1 MGSINEF
8 WVKVQVQLEDTKFKK
23 QMEQLSK
30 KKYKVNVDVSNSGS
44 KKATRD
50 LEQLAYEATH
60 TQTVFGKLKRSVGE
74 TFSGNKLAVTAYLA
88 ILKAIKGAA
97 SDAKTAIVDMDKAV
111 TDLSVAQ
118 GQGRDTAANYLKQL
132 NLQAQSI
139 GATTKEVAQSADSWL
154 RQGKSVK
161 ETGDLVYDSMI
172 LSKLGQIESAKA
184 SEYLTSALNGYKKSA
199 SEAIDI
205 VDKLTA
211 VDMESASDAGGL
223 AESMSRTASAASM
236 AGVSMDKLIGMIST
250 VKEVTQASDESVG
263 NMFKSVFS
271 RMNQIKAGKFVDEET
286 GESLNDTEKVLNKI
300 GISIR
305 DTNGQFLS
313 SEKILDEVGSKW
325 KSFDGVTQRAVAT
338 AMAGTYQYNK
348 LISLFDN
355 YSKALQYT
363 EVSAN
368 SAGTAIDKFNN
379 SYKESLEAKT
389 NTLQAAFES
398 MILNSDMDKVY
409 SNIIKATTALIKF
422 IDKTGV
428 LKGALAGL
436 TVTGGIKTF
445 VTIKTGIQE
454 AYIELNKFKNALDLV
469 SKSKLSTI
477 EYDRLLLLTNGLSN
491 SQLKMIVSSQ
501 ALTQAQRKQLLVASG
516 LSSQEAELQ
525 LKTWGLSTANNG
537 LTASTKSVS
546 NAFSGLWTIIKAH
559 PLVVLGTAVTAGV
572 MIWQKY
578 KQSVID
584 IKEAGETAR
593 SEFKSIQDEMNS
605 TASKVNEVKDR
616 YAELAQGVGD
626 LGKATQNQGSLSN
639 DDYEEFLNIS
649 NDLADLFPTLT
660 NGYTDNGDAILDLN
674 GDVQTITSSLNGL
687 VEAQKAV
694 AAQDMAKQM
703 PDIFKS
709 YRQDMND
716 DVKKYNE
723 ALEQQKKAQE
733 AIAKLDDSNTGES
746 YITYFDD
753 LSEMM
758 QKHQMDYDSWISQ
771 TGHNTTNV
779 KLTSEEKE
787 KFTQIYQDYYEQY
800 QKTISDL
807 ETKIDN
813 ENKSFGQYV
822 TQSLYSNATYQD
834 FAKNNSV
841 KQGIVDTIVSNL
853 GYDDE
858 TADYGTDWDKM
869 FKDKIQDDI
878 INSIAS
884 IDDTRV
890 VDAMNKVLNED
901 LSKADFDRYAQIIQ
915 DYDTDH
921 TEVDFSS
928 WFKPDDA
935 EITKT
940 AQEQK
945 DRILS
950 VFGDTREGDRRVL
963 NNFIDS
969 LTPDNLDILDKLSI
983 DKQST
988 DQTAKEY
995 VEYLKQKIE
1004 DYINSDELDASFK
1017 ADPIDPLKDIK
1028 DSFSGFEDI
1037 YNEIVSGSSVAADA
1051 IEGLNEK
1058 FGELD
1063 GGTALEDF
1071 KDTLTSMPGDISAG
1085 KEALNKLAT
1094 AYIDNSDLIR
1104 NLTEDNA
1111 DYVKSEL
1118 EKIGV
1123 VNADEVVNSRLASS
1137 TDWLTQAQENQ
1148 SAILSNLSTNI
1159 NAATDAKRYSQL
1171 ASIDLQN
1178 ATLGDIAALINEA
1191 NASGRDSTALQNY
1204 AIQKIAANK
1213 SSIWTSGSI
1222 QNLAKLADSLEGT
1235 TRYMGLY
1242 QRMKNATSSQEAIE
1256 IEKELNHQVKVALEA
1271 KMSYDY
1277 APAQYIPKQTAKTD
1291 KTSGS
1296 STKKK
1301 TPLEKLQDWLSTL
1314 FDWIEIKL
1322 ERQTDKIS
1330 KYISKAE
1337 SQLDDKKYSSSAKN
1351 YNNAID
1357 ATNVQV
1363 GYEET
1368 ARDKYYAQANKIL
1381 DKAVASKVISQKT
1394 SDVIATRVK
1403 NGSMNISEY
1412 SDEIQD
1418 VISAY
1423 QEWYNKGKD
1432 ASDALEELHK
1442 NIRTY
1447 IQDLKDVRDKQRDAK
1462 IDSITGY
1469 NDIAT
1474 GTVANSTNAKN
1485 SQLNASNSALKKQ
1498 NSTYGTYVK
1507 NVTSDT
1513 NGVAK
1518 SGSKSISSAL
1528 KKVKNTKYKKALQNA
1543 QKAIKNKK
1551 AVSSSDLSVISKYST
1566 YVYNRLYA
1574 YNVALENAETARM
1587 EYATAYS
1594 SNYAD
1599 TMKNIAEKYS
1609 NKDDATNDAMD
1620 LNSSK
1625 SDNAITAKSKNN
1637 YIDKQMAG
1645 YDRIA
1650 SDNQAEINEYA
1661 KTVKSAKKTIKKSVT
1676 AKAYSGLKASTK
1688 KAVSKVVSNA
1698 QKQAK
1703 SGKVISASTISK
1715 LTEYYKKGYIKGSFY
1730 LACIRYNNAVES
1742 LDQANKQKEIDKQTA
1757 IAQKAELAQQKFS
1770 NISTEMDNKRHKYE
1784 QTATELNNKMSILE
1798 ERGNGTSS
1806 VWYQRLKATE
1816 QSTNNKLV
1824 NKRNALIQSL
1834 NEAISAGNIEEG
1846 SEKWA
1851 EMQSQID
1858 DVTNSIDA
1866 STKALAEYDNQIM
1879 QVHWDR
1885 IDEYANKLDN
1895 LVSETN
1901 FVINELSRRDL
1912 TSDKTGGL
1920 TDEGNAVAGLHVSS
1934 YQTYSEQARTYR
1946 DEIEAINKQ
1955 LASDPYNQ
1963 KLIVHKEELVKSYQ
1977 DAIAGAQDEKYA
1989 VIDLIENGYASLKNH
2004 ISDLIDQY
2012 NDLISSE
2019 KNAYDYANNIS
2030 DKTQQIANLRKQLAA
2045 YSGDVSEEARAK
2057 VQELNVSLKD
2067 AEKDLKDTQFDQY
2080 ISATQDMLSDFQD
2093 DLDESIQDIIDSLDD
2108 QFTKLINSV
2117 NQYWSDSNNTV
2128 NRLLAQIGYS
2138 ATQTWNQMSS
2148 DGEVSS
2154 NTSTA
2159 INGIYQFLQTAWEKY
2174 DQDAKNTNVTTGI
2187 TNVTADTVNVSQK
2200 DSNDGKTDNKSNTA
2214 NGNGGTSINDAG
2226 LINNDLSNKAEQER
2240 LAKEQ
2245 AARDY
2250 AAKEAILKAQQKANE
2265 KAARQEDAR
2274 KKAEADAK
2282 KKAQSQTG
2290 STGGFQTVGAMNL
2303 PATSSSSK
2311 GKKLSKAQ
2319 SQKIQSFINENL
2331 MNPPKGKKI
2340 SDYDAFNQNIWKKY
2354 GTKSK
2359 GKILPREA
2367 LQQLAALTGYA
2378 FSNKSTSPFWQ
2389 TLHKSGIKGFRR
2401 GSEGIPYDMIANL
2414 GEDGTELQYDV
2425 SKGVLKSVGQNDMIF
2440 TAEQAKTLMDFA
2452 KNPMMFSNMYTGNA
2466 FRMPNMPVTNRTDND
2481 INITIGDVNLEG
2493 VQNPQ
2498 QLASSMKDIIK
2509 NNTGGV
2515 RNMIKDTTVGSLSS
2529 NHNSLGIR
2537 KY

>member
-1 MGSINEF
+1 MNGFSFGKKSIQLNDDTIGFLNNENLNNPKASLDDLIKKYPKATEGSITF
-8 WVKVQVQLEDTKFKK
+8 AKSVRDG
-23 QMEQLSK
+23 
-30 KKYKVNVDVSNSGS
+30 NVSLKEGQ
-44 KKATRD
+44 TY
-50 LEQLAYEATH
+50 LQAY
-60 TQTVFGKLKRSVGE
+60 Q
-74 TFSGNKLAVTAYLA
+74 
-88 ILKAIKGAA
+88 
-97 SDAKTAIVDMDKAV
+97 
-111 TDLSVAQ
+111 
-118 GQGRDTAANYLKQL
+118 KQL
-132 NLQAQSI
+132 NQTGFSLKNIGSSIKNLGGKFIAGTINAIGGMVI
-139 GATTKEVAQSADSWL
+139 GA
-154 RQGKSVK
+154 
-161 ETGDLVYDSMI
+161 
-172 LSKLGQIESAKA
+172 
-184 SEYLTSALNGYKKSA
+184 
-199 SEAIDI
+199 
-205 VDKLTA
+205 
-211 VDMESASDAGGL
+211 
-223 AESMSRTASAASM
+223 AASL
-236 AGVSMDKLIGMIST
+236 V
-250 VKEVTQASDESVG
+250 VE
-263 NMFKSVFS
+263 
-271 RMNQIKAGKFVDEET
+271 
-286 GESLNDTEKVLNKI
+286 
-300 GISIR
+300 GIS
-305 DTNGQFLS
+305 Q
-313 SEKILDEVGSKW
+313 
-325 KSFDGVTQRAVAT
+325 
-338 AMAGTYQYNK
+338 
-348 LISLFDN
+348 LFKEF
-355 YSKALQYT
+355 SGKA
-363 EVSAN
+363 E
-368 SAGTAIDKFNN
+368 
-379 SYKESLEAKT
+379 EEAK
-389 NTLQAAFES
+389 QKIS
-398 MILNSDMDKVY
+398 
-409 SNIIKATTALIKF
+409 
-422 IDKTGV
+422 
-428 LKGALAGL
+428 
-436 TVTGGIKTF
+436 
-445 VTIKTGIQE
+445 
-454 AYIELNKFKNALDLV
+454 EL
-469 SKSKLSTI
+469 
-477 EYDRLLLLTNGLSN
+477 
-491 SQLKMIVSSQ
+491 
-501 ALTQAQRKQLLVASG
+501 
-516 LSSQEAELQ
+516 
-525 LKTWGLSTANNG
+525 
-537 LTASTKSVS
+537 
-546 NAFSGLWTIIKAH
+546 
-559 PLVVLGTAVTAGV
+559 
-572 MIWQKY
+572 
-578 KQSVID
+578 
-584 IKEAGETAR
+584 GETAR

-649 NDLADLFPTLT
+649 TELSELFPSLT
-660 NGYTDNGDAILDLN
+660 NHYTDNGKAILNLN
-674 GDVQTITSSLNGL
+674 GDVQTITASLDAL
-687 VEAQKAV
+687 VEKQKAV

-822 TQSLYSNATYQD
+822 TQSLYSDATYQD

-858 TADYGTDWDKM
+858 TADYGSDWDKM

-884 IDDTRV
+884 IDNTRV

-928 WFKPDDA
+928 WFKPDNA

-1094 AYIDNSDLIR
+1094 AYIDNSDLIK

-1123 VNADEVVNSRLASS
+1123 VNADEVVNSRLAGS

-1178 ATLGDIAALINEA
+1178 ATLGDIASLINEA
-1191 NASGRDSTALQNY
+1191 NASGQDATALQNY
-1204 AIQKIAANK
+1204 AIQKVAANK

-1256 IEKELNHQVKVALEA
+1256 IEKELNHQVKIALDA

-1277 APAQYIPKQTAKTD
+1277 APAQYIPKQTTKTG
-1291 KTSGS
+1291 KTSDS

-1351 YNNAID
+1351 YSNAID

-1368 ARDKYYAQANKIL
+1368 ARDKYYAQASQIL
-1381 DKAVASKVISQKT
+1381 DKAVAGEVISQKT
-1394 SDVIATRVK
+1394 ADIIATRVAD
-1403 NGSMNISEY
+1403 GSMNISEY
-1412 SDEIQD
+1412 SDDIRE

-1474 GTVANSTNAKN
+1474 STVANSARAKN
-1485 SQLNASNSALKKQ
+1485 SQLNTSNSSLGKQ
-1498 NSTYGTYVK
+1498 NATYRDYVQ
-1507 NVTSDT
+1507 NVTRDT
-1513 NGVAK
+1513 NGVAA
-1518 SGSKSISSAL
+1518 SANGSVTNAIKGTKDAKYRTAL
-1528 KKVKNTKYKKALQNA
+1528 LNA
-1543 QKAIKNKK
+1543 QKAIKNKT
-1551 AVSSSDLSVISKYST
+1551 AVSDADLSTISAHST

-1574 YNVALENAETARM
+1574 YNVALDNAETARM

-1594 SNYAD
+1594 SNYTDAI
-1599 TMKNIAEKYS
+1599 KNITEKYS

-1625 SDNAITAKSKNN
+1625 SDNAVTAKIKNKYLN
-1637 YIDKQMAG
+1637 KQASG
-1645 YDRIA
+1645 YDTIA
-1650 SDNQAEINEYA
+1650 KNNQAEIDQYA
-1661 KTVKSAKKTIKKSVT
+1661 SSVKSARKTMNKSAT
-1676 AKAYSGLKASTK
+1676 ATAYNGLGSKGQ
-1688 KAVSKVVSNA
+1688 KAVSNVVEKARS
-1698 QKQAK
+1698 QAK
-1703 SGKVISASTISK
+1703 SKKPISASLISK
-1715 LTEYYKKGYIKGSFY
+1715 ITEYYKKGYISRSFY
-1730 LACIRYNNAVES
+1730 ESCIRYNNARES
-1742 LDQANKQKEIDKQTA
+1742 LDQARKQAEIDKQTA
-1757 IAQKAELAQQKFS
+1757 ITQKAELAQQKFS

-1784 QTATELNNKMSILE
+1784 QTATELNAKMSLYE
-1798 ERGNGTSS
+1798 ERGNGASAN
-1806 VWYQRLKATE
+1806 WYVRLQKTE
-1816 QSTNNKLV
+1816 QKEYDSLIEKRKKQIKELDDSVANGSIEKGSTEWHDMKS
-1824 NKRNALIQSL
+1824 K
-1834 NEAISAGNIEEG
+1834 
-1846 SEKWA
+1846 
-1851 EMQSQID
+1851 ID
-1858 DVTNSIDA
+1858 DTTNSINDA
-1866 STKALAEYDNQIM
+1866 KKALAEYNNQIL
-1879 QVHWDR
+1879 QVRWDR
-1885 IDEYANKLDN
+1885 VDEYVSKLQN
-1895 LVSETN
+1895 LTTETD
-1901 FVINELSRRDL
+1901 FVINELSRKDL

-1920 TDEGNAVAGLHVSS
+1920 TKEGNAVAGLHVSNYKV
-1934 YQTYSEQARTYR
+1934 YQTEAKKYQS
-1946 DEIEAINKQ
+1946 EIEKINKQ
-1955 LASDPYNQ
+1955 LADDPYNQ
-1963 KLIVHKEELVKSYQ
+1963 KLIAHKEELVKSYQ

-2030 DKTQQIANLRKQLAA
+2030 DKTQQIANIRKQLQA

-2080 ISATQDMLSDFQD
+2080 VSATQDMLSDFQD
-2093 DLDESIQDIIDSLDD
+2093 DLDESIQNIIDTLDD
-2108 QFTKLINSV
+2108 KFKGLIDTINE
-2117 NQYWSDSNNTV
+2117 NWSSDNNVINKT
-2128 NRLLAQIGYS
+2128 LSTIGYS
-2138 ATQTWNQMSS
+2138 ATK
-2148 DGEVSS
+2148 DGLKMYANGDITK
-2154 NTSTA
+2154 NTTDA
-2159 INGIYQFLQTAWEKY
+2159 VNGVRIFLEKAWAKY
-2174 DQDAKNTNVTTGI
+2174 DKTAHDSQTTSEKEKELKQKQEQIDALNQQIKALRKEKVTSKAQKQDVENRIKNLQDQIKELEG
-2187 TNVTADTVNVSQK
+2187 
-2200 DSNDGKTDNKSNTA
+2200 NKS
-2214 NGNGGTSINDAG
+2214 GNSSGGTSASGGGNG
-2226 LINNDLSNKAEQER
+2226 SENK
-2240 LAKEQ
+2240 
-2245 AARDY
+2245 
-2250 AAKEAILKAQQKANE
+2250 
-2265 KAARQEDAR
+2265 
-2274 KKAEADAK
+2274 
-2282 KKAQSQTG
+2282 
-2290 STGGFQTVGAMNL
+2290 STSKT
-2303 PATSSSSK
+2303 TSSGTDA
-2311 GKKLSKAQ
+2311 GKKLSK
-2319 SQKIQSFINENL
+2319 SRVREIQNFINSSL
-2331 MNPPKGKKI
+2331 INPAKGKKI
-2340 SDYDAFNQNIWKKY
+2340 SDYDAFNQAIWKSY
-2354 GTKSK
+2354 GGKT
-2359 GKILPREA
+2359 GKILSKEA
-2367 LQQLAALTGYA
+2367 LQHLANLTGYA
-2378 FSNKSTSPFWQ
+2378 FSNKATSPFWQ

-2498 QLASSMKDIIK
+2498 QFASSMKDAIK

>member
-1 MGSINEF
+1 MGSMNEF
-8 WVKVQVQLEDTKFKK
+8 WVKIQAQLEDSKFKK

-30 KKYKVNVDVSNSGS
+30 KKYKVDVDVSNSGS

-50 LEQLAYEATH
+50 LGQLAYEATH
-60 TQTVFGKLKRSVGE
+60 TQTVFGKLKNTIGQ
-74 TFSGNKLAVTAYLA
+74 TFSTKNLAVTAYLA
-88 ILKAIKGAA
+88 TLKSIQNAA
-97 SDAKTAIVDMDKAV
+97 SNAKKTIEDMDKAI

-118 GQGRDTAANYLKQL
+118 GEGRPVAANYLKQL

-300 GISIR
+300 GISMR

-389 NTLQAAFES
+389 NSLQAAFES
-398 MILNSDMDKVY
+398 MILDSDMDNVY

-428 LKGALAGL
+428 LKGALTGL

-616 YAELAQGVGD
+616 YAELAQGVGN

-723 ALEQQKKAQE
+723 ALDQQKKAQE

-753 LSEMM
+753 LPEMM

-822 TQSLYSNATYQD
+822 TQSLYSDATYQD

-858 TADYGTDWDKM
+858 TAGYGSDWDKM
-869 FKDKIQDDI
+869 LKDKIQDGI

-901 LSKADFDRYAQIIQ
+901 LSKADFDRYAKIIQ

-935 EITKT
+935 EITKV

-950 VFGDTREGDRRVL
+950 VFGDAREGDRRVL

-969 LTPDNLDILDKLSI
+969 LTPDDLDILDKLSI

-995 VEYLKQKIE
+995 VEYLKQQIE
-1004 DYINSDELDASFK
+1004 DYINSNELEASFK
-1017 ADPIDPLKDIK
+1017 ADPIDSLKDIK

-1094 AYIDNSDLIR
+1094 SYIDNSDLIR

-1191 NASGRDSTALQNY
+1191 NASGQGSTALQNY
-1204 AIQKIAANK
+1204 AIQKVAANQT
-1213 SSIWTSGSI
+1213 SIWTSGSI

-1235 TRYMGLY
+1235 TRYMVLY
-1242 QRMKNATSSQEAIE
+1242 NRAKNATSSQEAIE
-1256 IEKELNHQVKVALEA
+1256 IEKELNHQVKVAIST
-1271 KMSYDY
+1271 KMASDAQVQYK
-1277 APAQYIPKQTAKTD
+1277 APSTAKSSN
-1291 KTSGS
+1291 SGGSSS

-1301 TPLEKLQDWLSTL
+1301 NPLEKLQDWLSTL

-1337 SQLDDKKYSSSAKN
+1337 SQLDDKKYSSSANN
-1351 YNNAID
+1351 YSNAID

-1368 ARDKYYAQANKIL
+1368 ARDKYYAQASKIL
-1381 DKAVASKVISQKT
+1381 DKAVTGEVISQKT
-1394 SDVIATRVK
+1394 ADIIATRVAD
-1403 NGSMNISEY
+1403 GSMDISEY
-1412 SDEIQD
+1412 SDEIKD

-1462 IDSITGY
+1462 LDSITGY

-1474 GTVANSTNAKN
+1474 STVANSARAKN
-1485 SQLNASNSALKKQ
+1485 SQLNASNSSLGKQ
-1498 NSTYGTYVK
+1498 NATYRDYVQ
-1507 NVTSDT
+1507 NVTRDT
-1513 NGVAK
+1513 NKVAA
-1518 SGSKSISSAL
+1518 SANGSVANAIKGTKDAKYRTAL
-1528 KKVKNTKYKKALQNA
+1528 LNA
-1543 QKAIKNKK
+1543 QKAIKNKT
-1551 AVSSSDLSVISKYST
+1551 AISDTDLSTISVHST

-1574 YNVALENAETARM
+1574 YNVALDNAETARM

-1599 TMKNIAEKYS
+1599 AMKNIAEKYS

-1625 SDNAITAKSKNN
+1625 SDNAVTAKTKNKYLN
-1637 YIDKQMAG
+1637 KQASG
-1645 YDRIA
+1645 YDTIA
-1650 SDNQAEINEYA
+1650 KNNQAEIDQYA
-1661 KTVKSAKKTIKKSVT
+1661 SSVKSARKTMNKSAT
-1676 AKAYSGLKASTK
+1676 ATAYNGLGNKGQ
-1688 KAVSKVVSNA
+1688 KAVSNVVEKARS
-1698 QKQAK
+1698 QAK
-1703 SGKVISASTISK
+1703 SKKPISASLISK
-1715 LTEYYKKGYIKGSFY
+1715 ITEYYKKGYISRSFY
-1730 LACIRYNNAVES
+1730 ESCIRYNNARES
-1742 LDQANKQKEIDKQTA
+1742 LDQARKQAEIDKQTA

-1784 QTATELNNKMSILE
+1784 QTATELNAKMSLYE
-1798 ERGNGTSS
+1798 ERGNGASAN
-1806 VWYQRLKATE
+1806 WYARLQKTE
-1816 QSTNNKLV
+1816 QKEYDSLV
-1824 NKRNALIQSL
+1824 EKRKKQIKEL
-1834 NEAISAGNIEEG
+1834 NDSVANGSIKEG
-1846 SEKWA
+1846 STEWA
-1851 EMQSQID
+1851 EMKSQID
-1858 DVTNSIDA
+1858 DTTNSINDA
-1866 STKALAEYDNQIM
+1866 KKALAEYNNQIL
-1879 QVHWDR
+1879 QVRWDR
-1885 IDEYANKLDN
+1885 VDEYISKLQN
-1895 LVSETN
+1895 LTTETD
-1901 FVINELSRRDL
+1901 FVINELSRKDL
-1912 TSDKTGGL
+1912 ASDKTGGL
-1920 TDEGNAVAGLHVSS
+1920 TKEGNAVAGLHVSNYKV
-1934 YQTYSEQARTYR
+1934 YQTEAKKYQS
-1946 DEIEAINKQ
+1946 EIEKINKQ
-1955 LASDPYNQ
+1955 LADDPYNQ
-1963 KLIVHKEELVKSYQ
+1963 KLIAHKEELVKSYQ

-1989 VIDLIENGYASLKNH
+1989 VIDLIENGYTSLKNH

-2030 DKTQQIANLRKQLAA
+2030 DKTQQIANIRKQLQA
-2045 YSGDVSEEARAK
+2045 YSGDLSEEARAK

-2093 DLDESIQDIIDSLDD
+2093 DLDESIQNIIDKLDD
-2108 QFTKLINSV
+2108 KFKGLIDTINE
-2117 NQYWSDSNNTV
+2117 NWSSDNNVINKT
-2128 NRLLAQIGYS
+2128 LSTIGYS
-2138 ATQTWNQMSS
+2138 ATK
-2148 DGEVSS
+2148 DGLKMYADGDITK
-2154 NTSTA
+2154 NTTDA
-2159 INGIYQFLQTAWEKY
+2159 VNGVKSFLEKAWAKY
-2174 DQDAKNTNVTTGI
+2174 DKTAHDSQTTSEKEKELKQKQEQIDALNQQIKTLKKEKTTSKAQKQDAENRIKNLQDQI
-2187 TNVTADTVNVSQK
+2187 K
-2200 DSNDGKTDNKSNTA
+2200 ELKENKS
-2214 NGNGGTSINDAG
+2214 GDSSIG
-2226 LINNDLSNKAEQER
+2226 
-2240 LAKEQ
+2240 
-2245 AARDY
+2245 
-2250 AAKEAILKAQQKANE
+2250 
-2265 KAARQEDAR
+2265 
-2274 KKAEADAK
+2274 
-2282 KKAQSQTG
+2282 
-2290 STGGFQTVGAMNL
+2290 
-2303 PATSSSSK
+2303 TSSSGGGNGSGNKSTSK
-2311 GKKLSKAQ
+2311 TTSSGTDAGKKLSK
-2319 SQKIQSFINENL
+2319 SKTLKIQNFINSNL
-2331 MNPPKGKKI
+2331 INPAKGKKI
-2340 SDYDAFNQNIWKKY
+2340 SDYDAFNQAIWKSY
-2354 GTKSK
+2354 GDKT
-2359 GKILPREA
+2359 GKILSKEA
-2367 LQQLAALTGYA
+2367 LQHLANLTGYA
-2378 FSNKSTSPFWQ
+2378 FSNKSTSAFWQ

-2425 SKGVLKSVGQNDMIF
+2425 SNGVLKSVGQNDMIF

-2466 FRMPNMPVTNRTDND
+2466 FRMPNMPVTNRTDNNVSVTFNGGIHMD
-2481 INITIGDVNLEG
+2481 GVNDQQTFAKKLVDVY
-2493 VQNPQ
+2493 
-2498 QLASSMKDIIK
+2498 K
-2509 NNTGGV
+2509 NNTCNT
-2515 RNMIKDTTVGSLSS
+2515 RNMIKEDAIGSLS
-2529 NHNSLGIR
+2529 NRYNSLNVR
-2537 KY
+2537 KW

>member
-1 MGSINEF
+1 MLAQYDEKDGFSFGGQIKISDDVE
-8 WVKVQVQLEDTKFKK
+8 KALDQLEPGMLKTTTNVEGLAMALGTSDQKFINFCTNLKNGNITLK
-23 QMEQLSK
+23 EGQTYLQTYQENVTSLSARLK
-30 KKYKVNVDVSNSGS
+30 SL
-44 KKATRD
+44 AT
-50 LEQLAYEATH
+50 
-60 TQTVFGKLKRSVGE
+60 
-74 TFSGNKLAVTAYLA
+74 
-88 ILKAIKGAA
+88 
-97 SDAKTAIVDMDKAV
+97 
-111 TDLSVAQ
+111 
-118 GQGRDTAANYLKQL
+118 
-132 NLQAQSI
+132 
-139 GATTKEVAQSADSWL
+139 
-154 RQGKSVK
+154 
-161 ETGDLVYDSMI
+161 
-172 LSKLGQIESAKA
+172 SAKA
-184 SEYLTSALNGYKKSA
+184 FFKNLGGNL
-199 SEAIDI
+199 
-205 VDKLTA
+205 L
-211 VDMESASDAGGL
+211 AGTINVLGGML
-223 AESMSRTASAASM
+223 ISSVVSLIGI
-236 AGVSMDKLIGMIST
+236 GVSKLYKQIS
-250 VKEVTQASDESVG
+250 G
-263 NMFKSVFS
+263 
-271 RMNQIKAGKFVDEET
+271 KAAE
-286 GESLNDTEKVLNKI
+286 
-300 GISIR
+300 
-305 DTNGQFLS
+305 
-313 SEKILDEVGSKW
+313 
-325 KSFDGVTQRAVAT
+325 
-338 AMAGTYQYNK
+338 
-348 LISLFDN
+348 
-355 YSKALQYT
+355 
-363 EVSAN
+363 
-368 SAGTAIDKFNN
+368 
-379 SYKESLEAKT
+379 EAK
-389 NTLQAAFES
+389 QE
-398 MILNSDMDKVY
+398 
-409 SNIIKATTALIKF
+409 
-422 IDKTGV
+422 
-428 LKGALAGL
+428 
-436 TVTGGIKTF
+436 
-445 VTIKTGIQE
+445 IQ
-454 AYIELNKFKNALDLV
+454 
-469 SKSKLSTI
+469 
-477 EYDRLLLLTNGLSN
+477 
-491 SQLKMIVSSQ
+491 QL
-501 ALTQAQRKQLLVASG
+501 
-516 LSSQEAELQ
+516 
-525 LKTWGLSTANNG
+525 
-537 LTASTKSVS
+537 
-546 NAFSGLWTIIKAH
+546 
-559 PLVVLGTAVTAGV
+559 
-572 MIWQKY
+572 
-578 KQSVID
+578 
-584 IKEAGETAR
+584 GETAR
-593 SEFKSIQDEMNS
+593 SEFKSIQDEMNA

-626 LGKATQNQGSLSN
+626 LGKATQNHGSLSN

-822 TQSLYSNATYQD
+822 TQSLYSDATYQD

-858 TADYGTDWDKM
+858 TANYGSDWDKM

-1191 NASGRDSTALQNY
+1191 NASGQDATALQNY
-1204 AIQKIAANK
+1204 AIQKVAANQ

-1235 TRYMGLY
+1235 TRYMLLY
-1242 QRMKNATSSQEAIE
+1242 NKAKNATGSQERLE
-1256 IEKELNHQVKVALEA
+1256 IEKELNRQVKVAIST
-1271 KMSYDY
+1271 KMASDAQVQYK
-1277 APAQYIPKQTAKTD
+1277 APSTAKSSNSSG
-1291 KTSGS
+1291 SGS

-1330 KYISKAE
+1330 KYISQAE
-1337 SQLDDKKYSSSAKN
+1337 SKLDDKKYSSSAKN
-1351 YNNAID
+1351 YSNAID

-1368 ARDKYYAQANKIL
+1368 ARDKYYAQASQIL
-1381 DKAVASKVISQKT
+1381 DKAVAGKVISQKT
-1394 SDVIATRVK
+1394 ANIIATRVAD
-1403 NGSMNISEY
+1403 GSMNISEY
-1412 SDEIQD
+1412 SDEIQE

-1469 NDIAT
+1469 NDIAI
-1474 GTVANSTNAKN
+1474 GTVANSTRAKN
-1485 SQLNASNSALKKQ
+1485 SQLNASNSSLSKQ
-1498 NSTYGTYVK
+1498 NSVYRDYVQ
-1507 NVTSDT
+1507 NVTRDT
-1513 NGVAK
+1513 NGVAA
-1518 SGSKSISSAL
+1518 SANGSVTNAIKGT
-1528 KKVKNTKYKKALQNA
+1528 KDTKYRTALLNA
-1543 QKAIKNKK
+1543 QKAIKNKT
-1551 AVSSSDLSVISKYST
+1551 AVSDADLSTISAHST

-1574 YNVALENAETARM
+1574 YNVALDNAETARM

-1594 SNYAD
+1594 SNYTDAI
-1599 TMKNIAEKYS
+1599 KNIAEKYS

-1625 SDNAITAKSKNN
+1625 SDNAVTAKTKNKYLN
-1637 YIDKQMAG
+1637 KQASG
-1645 YDRIA
+1645 YDTIA
-1650 SDNQAEINEYA
+1650 KNNQAEIDQYA
-1661 KTVKSAKKTIKKSVT
+1661 SSVKSARKTMNKSAT
-1676 AKAYSGLKASTK
+1676 ATAYKGLGSKGQ
-1688 KAVSKVVSNA
+1688 KAVSNVIEKARS
-1698 QKQAK
+1698 QAK
-1703 SGKVISASTISK
+1703 SKKPISASLISK
-1715 LTEYYKKGYIKGSFY
+1715 ITEYYKKGYISRSFY
-1730 LACIRYNNAVES
+1730 ESCIRYNNARES
-1742 LDQANKQKEIDKQTA
+1742 LDQTRKQAEIDKQTA

-1784 QTATELNNKMSILE
+1784 QTATELNAKMSLYE
-1798 ERGNGTSS
+1798 ERGNGASAN
-1806 VWYQRLKATE
+1806 WYVRLQKTE
-1816 QSTNNKLV
+1816 QKEYDSLIEKRKKQIKELDDSVANGSIKKGSTEWHDMK
-1824 NKRNALIQSL
+1824 
-1834 NEAISAGNIEEG
+1834 
-1846 SEKWA
+1846 
-1851 EMQSQID
+1851 SQID
-1858 DVTNSIDA
+1858 DTTNSINDA
-1866 STKALAEYDNQIM
+1866 KKALAEYNNQIL

-1885 IDEYANKLDN
+1885 VDEYISKLQN
-1895 LVSETN
+1895 LTTETD
-1901 FVINELSRRDL
+1901 FVINELSRKDL

-1920 TDEGNAVAGLHVSS
+1920 TKEGNAVARLHVSNYKV
-1934 YQTYSEQARTYR
+1934 YQTEAKKYQSE
-1946 DEIEAINKQ
+1946 IKKINKQ
-1955 LASDPYNQ
+1955 LADDPYNQ
-1963 KLIVHKEELVKSYQ
+1963 KLIAHKEELVKSYQ

-2030 DKTQQIANLRKQLAA
+2030 DKTQQIANIRKQLQA
-2045 YSGDVSEEARAK
+2045 YSGDLSEEARAK

-2067 AEKDLKDTQFDQY
+2067 AEKNLKDTQFDQY
-2080 ISATQDMLSDFQD
+2080 VSATQDMLSDFQD
-2093 DLDESIQDIIDSLDD
+2093 DLDESIQNIIDTLDD
-2108 QFTKLINSV
+2108 KFKGLIDTINE
-2117 NQYWSDSNNTV
+2117 NWSSDNNVINKT
-2128 NRLLAQIGYS
+2128 LSTIGYS
-2138 ATQTWNQMSS
+2138 ATKDGLKMYANGDITKNTTDAVNGVRIFLEKAWAKYDKTAHDSQTTSEKEKELKQKQEQIDALNQQIKTLKEEKVTSKAQKQDVENRIKNLQDQIKELKGNKSGNSSVGTSSS
-2148 DGEVSS
+2148 DGGNGSKNKSTSKTTSS
-2154 NTSTA
+2154 
-2159 INGIYQFLQTAWEKY
+2159 
-2174 DQDAKNTNVTTGI
+2174 
-2187 TNVTADTVNVSQK
+2187 
-2200 DSNDGKTDNKSNTA
+2200 KTDA
-2214 NGNGGTSINDAG
+2214 
-2226 LINNDLSNKAEQER
+2226 
-2240 LAKEQ
+2240 
-2245 AARDY
+2245 
-2250 AAKEAILKAQQKANE
+2250 
-2265 KAARQEDAR
+2265 
-2274 KKAEADAK
+2274 
-2282 KKAQSQTG
+2282 
-2290 STGGFQTVGAMNL
+2290 
-2303 PATSSSSK
+2303 
-2311 GKKLSKAQ
+2311 GKKLSEYRIRE
-2319 SQKIQSFINENL
+2319 IQNFINSNL
-2331 MNPPKGKKI
+2331 INPAKGKKI
-2340 SDYDAFNQNIWKKY
+2340 SDYDAFNQAIWKSY
-2354 GTKSK
+2354 GGKT
-2359 GKILPREA
+2359 GKILSREA
-2367 LQQLAALTGYA
+2367 LQHLANLTGYA
-2378 FSNKSTSPFWQ
+2378 FSNKSTSAFWQ

-2401 GSEGIPYDMIANL
+2401 GSESIPYDMIANL

-2498 QLASSMKDIIK
+2498 QFASSMKDAIK

>member
-1 MGSINEF
+1 MNGFSFGKKSIQLNDDTIGFLNNENLNNPKASLDDLIKKYPKATEGSITF
-8 WVKVQVQLEDTKFKK
+8 AKSVRDG
-23 QMEQLSK
+23 
-30 KKYKVNVDVSNSGS
+30 NVSLKEGQ
-44 KKATRD
+44 TY
-50 LEQLAYEATH
+50 LQAY
-60 TQTVFGKLKRSVGE
+60 Q
-74 TFSGNKLAVTAYLA
+74 
-88 ILKAIKGAA
+88 
-97 SDAKTAIVDMDKAV
+97 
-111 TDLSVAQ
+111 
-118 GQGRDTAANYLKQL
+118 KQL
-132 NLQAQSI
+132 NQTGFNLKNIGSSIKNLGGKFIAGTINAIGGMVI
-139 GATTKEVAQSADSWL
+139 GA
-154 RQGKSVK
+154 
-161 ETGDLVYDSMI
+161 
-172 LSKLGQIESAKA
+172 
-184 SEYLTSALNGYKKSA
+184 
-199 SEAIDI
+199 
-205 VDKLTA
+205 
-211 VDMESASDAGGL
+211 
-223 AESMSRTASAASM
+223 AASL
-236 AGVSMDKLIGMIST
+236 V
-250 VKEVTQASDESVG
+250 VE
-263 NMFKSVFS
+263 
-271 RMNQIKAGKFVDEET
+271 
-286 GESLNDTEKVLNKI
+286 
-300 GISIR
+300 GISQLFKEFS
-305 DTNGQFLS
+305 GKA
-313 SEKILDEVGSKW
+313 EK
-325 KSFDGVTQRAVAT
+325 
-338 AMAGTYQYNK
+338 
-348 LISLFDN
+348 
-355 YSKALQYT
+355 
-363 EVSAN
+363 
-368 SAGTAIDKFNN
+368 
-379 SYKESLEAKT
+379 EAK
-389 NTLQAAFES
+389 QKIS
-398 MILNSDMDKVY
+398 
-409 SNIIKATTALIKF
+409 
-422 IDKTGV
+422 
-428 LKGALAGL
+428 
-436 TVTGGIKTF
+436 
-445 VTIKTGIQE
+445 
-454 AYIELNKFKNALDLV
+454 EL
-469 SKSKLSTI
+469 
-477 EYDRLLLLTNGLSN
+477 
-491 SQLKMIVSSQ
+491 
-501 ALTQAQRKQLLVASG
+501 
-516 LSSQEAELQ
+516 
-525 LKTWGLSTANNG
+525 
-537 LTASTKSVS
+537 
-546 NAFSGLWTIIKAH
+546 
-559 PLVVLGTAVTAGV
+559 
-572 MIWQKY
+572 
-578 KQSVID
+578 
-584 IKEAGETAR
+584 GETAR
-593 SEFKSIQDEMNS
+593 SEFKSIQDEMNA

-822 TQSLYSNATYQD
+822 TQSLYSDATYQD

-935 EITKT
+935 EITKV

-1004 DYINSDELDASFK
+1004 DYINSDELEASFK

-1118 EKIGV
+1118 SKIGV

-1148 SAILSNLSTNI
+1148 KQVLDNFSGSMNSATE
-1159 NAATDAKRYSQL
+1159 AKRYSYL
-1171 ASIDLQN
+1171 ASIDLKD
-1178 ATLGDIAALINEA
+1178 ATADDIAALINEA
-1191 NASGRDSTALQNY
+1191 TASGQDSTALQNY

-1256 IEKELNHQVKVALEA
+1256 IEKELNHQVKIALDA

-1277 APAQYIPKQTAKTD
+1277 APAQYIPKQTTKTAKTSD
-1291 KTSGS
+1291 S

-1351 YNNAID
+1351 YSNAID

-1368 ARDKYYAQANKIL
+1368 ARDKYYAQASQIL
-1381 DKAVASKVISQKT
+1381 DKAVAGEVISQKT
-1394 SDVIATRVK
+1394 ADIIATRVAD
-1403 NGSMNISEY
+1403 GSMNISEY
-1412 SDEIQD
+1412 SDEIRE

-1462 IDSITGY
+1462 LDSITGY
-1469 NDIAT
+1469 NDIAI
-1474 GTVANSTNAKN
+1474 GTVANSTRAKN
-1485 SQLNASNSALKKQ
+1485 SQLNASNSSLGKQ
-1498 NSTYGTYVK
+1498 NSVYRDYVQ
-1507 NVTSDT
+1507 NVTRDT
-1513 NGVAK
+1513 NRVAA
-1518 SGSKSISSAL
+1518 SANGSVTNAIKGTKDAKYRTAL
-1528 KKVKNTKYKKALQNA
+1528 LNA
-1543 QKAIKNKK
+1543 QKAIKNKT
-1551 AVSSSDLSVISKYST
+1551 AVSDADLSTISAHST

-1574 YNVALENAETARM
+1574 YNVALDNAETARM

-1594 SNYAD
+1594 SNYTDAI
-1599 TMKNIAEKYS
+1599 KNITEKYS
-1609 NKDDATNDAMD
+1609 NKDDAINDAMD
-1620 LNSSK
+1620 FNSSK
-1625 SDNAITAKSKNN
+1625 SDNAVTAKTKNKYLN
-1637 YIDKQMAG
+1637 KQASG
-1645 YDRIA
+1645 YDTIA
-1650 SDNQAEINEYA
+1650 KNNQAEIDQYA
-1661 KTVKSAKKTIKKSVT
+1661 SSVKSARKTMNKSAT
-1676 AKAYSGLKASTK
+1676 ATAYNGLGSKGQ
-1688 KAVSKVVSNA
+1688 KAVSNVVEKARS
-1698 QKQAK
+1698 QAK
-1703 SGKVISASTISK
+1703 SKKPISASLISK
-1715 LTEYYKKGYIKGSFY
+1715 ITEYYKKGYISRPFYGS
-1730 LACIRYNNAVES
+1730 CIRYNNARES
-1742 LDQANKQKEIDKQTA
+1742 LDQARKQAEIDKQTA
-1757 IAQKAELAQQKFS
+1757 ITQKAELAQQKFS

-1784 QTATELNNKMSILE
+1784 QTATELNAKMSLYE
-1798 ERGNGTSS
+1798 ERGNGASAN
-1806 VWYQRLKATE
+1806 WYVRLQKTE
-1816 QSTNNKLV
+1816 QKEYDSLIEKRKKQIKELDDSVANGSIKKGSTEWHDMK
-1824 NKRNALIQSL
+1824 
-1834 NEAISAGNIEEG
+1834 
-1846 SEKWA
+1846 
-1851 EMQSQID
+1851 SQID
-1858 DVTNSIDA
+1858 DTTNSINDA
-1866 STKALAEYDNQIM
+1866 KKALAEYNNQIL

-1885 IDEYANKLDN
+1885 VDEYVSKLQN
-1895 LVSETN
+1895 LTTETD
-1901 FVINELSRRDL
+1901 FVINELSRKNL

-1920 TDEGNAVAGLHVSS
+1920 TKEGNAVAGLHVSNYKV
-1934 YQTYSEQARTYR
+1934 YQTEAKKYQSE
-1946 DEIEAINKQ
+1946 IKKINKQ
-1955 LASDPYNQ
+1955 LADDPYNQ
-1963 KLIVHKEELVKSYQ
+1963 KLIAHKEELVKSYQ

-2045 YSGDVSEEARAK
+2045 YSGDLSEEARAK

-2067 AEKDLKDTQFDQY
+2067 TEKDLKDTQFDQY
-2080 ISATQDMLSDFQD
+2080 VSATQDMLSDFQD
-2093 DLDESIQDIIDSLDD
+2093 DLDESIQNIIDTLDD
-2108 QFTKLINSV
+2108 KFKDLVNAINA
-2117 NQYWSDSNNTV
+2117 NWSSDNNVINKT
-2128 NRLLAQIGYS
+2128 LSTIGYS
-2138 ATQTWNQMSS
+2138 ATK
-2148 DGEVSS
+2148 DGLKMYANGDITK
-2154 NTSTA
+2154 NTTDA
-2159 INGIYQFLQTAWEKY
+2159 VNGVRIFLEKAWAKY
-2174 DQDAKNTNVTTGI
+2174 DKTAHDSQTTSEKEKELKQKQEQIDALNQQIKALRKEKVTSKAQKQDVENRIKNLQDQIKELKG
-2187 TNVTADTVNVSQK
+2187 
-2200 DSNDGKTDNKSNTA
+2200 NKS
-2214 NGNGGTSINDAG
+2214 GDSSIG
-2226 LINNDLSNKAEQER
+2226 
-2240 LAKEQ
+2240 
-2245 AARDY
+2245 
-2250 AAKEAILKAQQKANE
+2250 
-2265 KAARQEDAR
+2265 
-2274 KKAEADAK
+2274 
-2282 KKAQSQTG
+2282 
-2290 STGGFQTVGAMNL
+2290 
-2303 PATSSSSK
+2303 TSSSGGGNGSGNKSASK
-2311 GKKLSKAQ
+2311 TTSSGTDAGKKLSK
-2319 SQKIQSFINENL
+2319 SRIREIQNFINSSL
-2331 MNPPKGKKI
+2331 INPAKGKKI
-2340 SDYDAFNQNIWKKY
+2340 SDYDAFNQAIWKSY
-2354 GTKSK
+2354 GGTT
-2359 GKILPREA
+2359 GKILSKEA
-2367 LQQLAALTGYA
+2367 LQHLANLTGYA
-2378 FSNKSTSPFWQ
+2378 FSNKATSPFWQ

-2401 GSEGIPYDMIANL
+2401 GSESIPYDMIANL
-2414 GEDGTELQYDV
+2414 GEDGTELQYDA

-2498 QLASSMKDIIK
+2498 QFASSMKDAIK

-2515 RNMIKDTTVGSLSS
+2515 RNMIKDTTVGSLSP

>member
-8 WVKVQVQLEDTKFKK
+8 WVKVQAQLEDTKFKK

-88 ILKAIKGAA
+88 TLKAIKGAA

-300 GISIR
+300 GISMR

-363 EVSAN
+363 EVSAK

-398 MILNSDMDKVY
+398 MILDSDMDKVY

-616 YAELAQGVGD
+616 YAELAQGVGNF
-626 LGKATQNQGSLSN
+626 GKATQNQGSLSN

-758 QKHQMDYDSWISQ
+758 QKHQMYYDSWISQ

-822 TQSLYSNATYQD
+822 TQSLYSDATYQD

-1063 GGTALEDF
+1063 GGTALDDF

-1094 AYIDNSDLIR
+1094 AYIDNSDLIK

-1178 ATLGDIAALINEA
+1178 ATLGDIASLINEA
-1191 NASGRDSTALQNY
+1191 NASGEDATALQNY
-1204 AIQKIAANK
+1204 AIQKVAANK

-1256 IEKELNHQVKVALEA
+1256 IEKELNHQVKIALDA

-1277 APAQYIPKQTAKTD
+1277 APAQYIPKQTAKTG
-1291 KTSGS
+1291 KTSGSSS

-1351 YNNAID
+1351 YSNAID
-1357 ATNVQV
+1357 AANVQV
-1363 GYEET
+1363 RYEET
-1368 ARDKYYAQANKIL
+1368 ARDKYYAQADKIL
-1381 DKAVASKVISQKT
+1381 DRAVKEKVVSQKT
-1394 SDVIATRVK
+1394 ADIIATRVAD
-1403 NGSMNISEY
+1403 GSMDISEY
-1412 SDEIQD
+1412 SDEIRD

-1462 IDSITGY
+1462 LDSITGY

-1474 GTVANSTNAKN
+1474 STVANSARAKN
-1485 SQLNASNSALKKQ
+1485 SQLNASNSSLGKQ
-1498 NSTYGTYVK
+1498 NATYRDYVQ
-1507 NVTSDT
+1507 NVTRDT
-1513 NGVAK
+1513 NGVAA
-1518 SGSKSISSAL
+1518 SANGSVTNAIKGTKDAKYRTAL
-1528 KKVKNTKYKKALQNA
+1528 LNA
-1543 QKAIKNKK
+1543 QKAIKNKT
-1551 AVSSSDLSVISKYST
+1551 AVSDADLSTISAHST

-1574 YNVALENAETARM
+1574 YNVALDNAETARM

-1594 SNYAD
+1594 SNYTDAI
-1599 TMKNIAEKYS
+1599 KNITEKYS
-1609 NKDDATNDAMD
+1609 NKDDATNDTMD

-1625 SDNAITAKSKNN
+1625 SDNAVTAKTKNKYLN
-1637 YIDKQMAG
+1637 KQASG
-1645 YDRIA
+1645 YDTIA
-1650 SDNQAEINEYA
+1650 KNNQAEIDQYA
-1661 KTVKSAKKTIKKSVT
+1661 SSVKSARKTMNKSAT
-1676 AKAYSGLKASTK
+1676 ATAYKGLGSKGQ
-1688 KAVSKVVSNA
+1688 KAVSNVVEKARS
-1698 QKQAK
+1698 QAK
-1703 SGKVISASTISK
+1703 SKKPISASLISK
-1715 LTEYYKKGYIKGSFY
+1715 ITEYYKKGYISRSFY
-1730 LACIRYNNAVES
+1730 ESCIRYNNARES
-1742 LDQANKQKEIDKQTA
+1742 LDQARKQAEIDRQTA
-1757 IAQKAELAQQKFS
+1757 ITQKAELAQQKFS

-1784 QTATELNNKMSILE
+1784 QTATELNAKMSLYE
-1798 ERGNGTSS
+1798 ERGNGASAN
-1806 VWYQRLKATE
+1806 WYVRLQKTE
-1816 QSTNNKLV
+1816 QKEYDSLIEKRKKQIKELDDSVANGSIKKGSTEWHDMK
-1824 NKRNALIQSL
+1824 
-1834 NEAISAGNIEEG
+1834 
-1846 SEKWA
+1846 
-1851 EMQSQID
+1851 SQID
-1858 DVTNSIDA
+1858 DTTNSINDA
-1866 STKALAEYDNQIM
+1866 KKALAEYNNQIL
-1879 QVHWDR
+1879 QVRWDR
-1885 IDEYANKLDN
+1885 VDEYISKLQN
-1895 LVSETN
+1895 LTTETD
-1901 FVINELSRRDL
+1901 FVINELSRKDL

-1920 TDEGNAVAGLHVSS
+1920 TKEGNAVAGLHVSNYKV
-1934 YQTYSEQARTYR
+1934 YQTEAKKYQSE
-1946 DEIEAINKQ
+1946 IKKINKQ
-1955 LASDPYNQ
+1955 LADDPYNQ
-1963 KLIVHKEELVKSYQ
+1963 KLIAHKEELVKSYQ

-1989 VIDLIENGYASLKNH
+1989 VIDLIENGYTSLRNH

-2012 NDLISSE
+2012 NDFISSE

-2030 DKTQQIANLRKQLAA
+2030 DKTQQIANIRKQLQA
-2045 YSGDVSEEARAK
+2045 YFGDVSEEARAK

-2067 AEKDLKDTQFDQY
+2067 VEKDLKDTQFDQY
-2080 ISATQDMLSDFQD
+2080 VSATQDMLSDFQD
-2093 DLDESIQDIIDSLDD
+2093 DLDESIQNIIDTLDD
-2108 QFTKLINSV
+2108 KFKGLIDTINE
-2117 NQYWSDSNNTV
+2117 NWSSDNNVINKT
-2128 NRLLAQIGYS
+2128 LSTIGYS
-2138 ATQTWNQMSS
+2138 ATK
-2148 DGEVSS
+2148 DGLKMYANGDITK
-2154 NTSTA
+2154 NTTDA
-2159 INGIYQFLQTAWEKY
+2159 VNGVRIFLEKAWAKY
-2174 DQDAKNTNVTTGI
+2174 DKTAHDSQTTSEKEKELKQKQEQIDALNQQIKALKEEKVTSKAQKQDVANRIKNLQDQIKELEG
-2187 TNVTADTVNVSQK
+2187 
-2200 DSNDGKTDNKSNTA
+2200 NKS
-2214 NGNGGTSINDAG
+2214 GNSSGGTSAYGGGNG
-2226 LINNDLSNKAEQER
+2226 SENK
-2240 LAKEQ
+2240 
-2245 AARDY
+2245 
-2250 AAKEAILKAQQKANE
+2250 
-2265 KAARQEDAR
+2265 
-2274 KKAEADAK
+2274 
-2282 KKAQSQTG
+2282 
-2290 STGGFQTVGAMNL
+2290 STSKT
-2303 PATSSSSK
+2303 TSSGTDA
-2311 GKKLSKAQ
+2311 GKKLSK
-2319 SQKIQSFINENL
+2319 SRVREIQNFINSSL
-2331 MNPPKGKKI
+2331 INPAKGKKI
-2340 SDYDAFNQNIWKKY
+2340 SDYDAFNQAIWKSY
-2354 GTKSK
+2354 GGKT
-2359 GKILPREA
+2359 GKILSKEA
-2367 LQQLAALTGYA
+2367 LQHLANLTGYA
-2378 FSNKSTSPFWQ
+2378 FSNKATSPFWQ

-2401 GSEGIPYDMIANL
+2401 GSDGIPYDMLANL
-2414 GEDGTELQYDV
+2414 GEEGTELQYDV

-2452 KNPMMFSNMYTGNA
+2452 KNPMMFSNMYTGTA
-2466 FRMPNMPVTNRTDND
+2466 FSMPSVPVNNKVDND
-2481 INITIGDVNLEG
+2481 VNVTFGDIHMDGVNDPNTFAKTLID
-2493 VQNPQ
+2493 VY
-2498 QLASSMKDIIK
+2498 K
-2509 NNTGGV
+2509 NNTGNA
-2515 RNMIKDTTVGSLSS
+2515 RKMLKEDTIGSLSKGY
-2529 NHNSLGIR
+2529 NSQSVKR
-2537 KY
+2537 W

>member
-1 MGSINEF
+1 MNGFSFGKKNIQLNDDTIGFLNDPNFDVKNVALDDLIKKYPKATEGSITF
-8 WVKVQVQLEDTKFKK
+8 AKSVRDG
-23 QMEQLSK
+23 
-30 KKYKVNVDVSNSGS
+30 NVSLKEGQ
-44 KKATRD
+44 TY
-50 LEQLAYEATH
+50 LQAY
-60 TQTVFGKLKRSVGE
+60 Q
-74 TFSGNKLAVTAYLA
+74 
-88 ILKAIKGAA
+88 
-97 SDAKTAIVDMDKAV
+97 
-111 TDLSVAQ
+111 
-118 GQGRDTAANYLKQL
+118 KQL
-132 NLQAQSI
+132 NQTGFSLKNIGSSIKNLGGKLLAGTINAVGGMVI
-139 GATTKEVAQSADSWL
+139 GA
-154 RQGKSVK
+154 
-161 ETGDLVYDSMI
+161 
-172 LSKLGQIESAKA
+172 
-184 SEYLTSALNGYKKSA
+184 
-199 SEAIDI
+199 
-205 VDKLTA
+205 
-211 VDMESASDAGGL
+211 
-223 AESMSRTASAASM
+223 AASL
-236 AGVSMDKLIGMIST
+236 V
-250 VKEVTQASDESVG
+250 VE
-263 NMFKSVFS
+263 
-271 RMNQIKAGKFVDEET
+271 
-286 GESLNDTEKVLNKI
+286 
-300 GISIR
+300 GIS
-305 DTNGQFLS
+305 Q
-313 SEKILDEVGSKW
+313 
-325 KSFDGVTQRAVAT
+325 
-338 AMAGTYQYNK
+338 
-348 LISLFDN
+348 LFKEF
-355 YSKALQYT
+355 SGKA
-363 EVSAN
+363 E
-368 SAGTAIDKFNN
+368 
-379 SYKESLEAKT
+379 EEAK
-389 NTLQAAFES
+389 QKIS
-398 MILNSDMDKVY
+398 
-409 SNIIKATTALIKF
+409 
-422 IDKTGV
+422 
-428 LKGALAGL
+428 
-436 TVTGGIKTF
+436 
-445 VTIKTGIQE
+445 
-454 AYIELNKFKNALDLV
+454 EL
-469 SKSKLSTI
+469 
-477 EYDRLLLLTNGLSN
+477 
-491 SQLKMIVSSQ
+491 
-501 ALTQAQRKQLLVASG
+501 
-516 LSSQEAELQ
+516 
-525 LKTWGLSTANNG
+525 
-537 LTASTKSVS
+537 
-546 NAFSGLWTIIKAH
+546 
-559 PLVVLGTAVTAGV
+559 
-572 MIWQKY
+572 
-578 KQSVID
+578 
-584 IKEAGETAR
+584 GETAR

-616 YAELAQGVGD
+616 YAELAQGVGN

-649 NDLADLFPTLT
+649 TELSELFPSLT
-660 NGYTDNGDAILDLN
+660 NHYTDNGKAILNLN
-674 GDVQTITSSLNGL
+674 GDVQTITASLDAL
-687 VEAQKAV
+687 VEKQKAV

-716 DVKKYNE
+716 DIDKYNE

-822 TQSLYSNATYQD
+822 TQSLYSDATYQD

-858 TADYGTDWDKM
+858 TANYGSDWDKM

-884 IDDTRV
+884 IDNTRV

-935 EITKT
+935 EITKI

-1071 KDTLTSMPGDISAG
+1071 KNTLTSMPGDISAG

-1123 VNADEVVNSRLASS
+1123 VNADEVVNSRLAGS

-1178 ATLGDIAALINEA
+1178 ATLGDIASLINEA
-1191 NASGRDSTALQNY
+1191 NASGQDATALQNY
-1204 AIQKIAANK
+1204 AIQKVAANQ

-1256 IEKELNHQVKVALEA
+1256 IEKELNHQVKVAIST
-1271 KMSYDY
+1271 KMASDAQVQYK
-1277 APAQYIPKQTAKTD
+1277 APSTAKSSNSSG
-1291 KTSGS
+1291 SGS

-1368 ARDKYYAQANKIL
+1368 ARDKYYAQASQIL
-1381 DKAVASKVISQKT
+1381 DKAVAGEVISQKT
-1394 SDVIATRVK
+1394 ADIIATRVAD
-1403 NGSMNISEY
+1403 GSMNISEY
-1412 SDEIQD
+1412 SDEIRE

-1474 GTVANSTNAKN
+1474 STVANSARAKN
-1485 SQLNASNSALKKQ
+1485 SQLNASNSSLGKQ
-1498 NSTYGTYVK
+1498 NSVYRDYVQ
-1507 NVTSDT
+1507 NVTRDT
-1513 NGVAK
+1513 NGVAV
-1518 SGSKSISSAL
+1518 SANGSVTNAIKGT
-1528 KKVKNTKYKKALQNA
+1528 KDTKYRTALLNA
-1543 QKAIKNKK
+1543 QKAIKNKT
-1551 AVSSSDLSVISKYST
+1551 AVSDADLSTISAHST

-1574 YNVALENAETARM
+1574 YNVALDNAETARM

-1594 SNYAD
+1594 SNYTDAI
-1599 TMKNIAEKYS
+1599 KNITEKYS
-1609 NKDDATNDAMD
+1609 NKDDATNDTMD

-1625 SDNAITAKSKNN
+1625 SDNAVTAKTKNKYLN
-1637 YIDKQMAG
+1637 KQASG
-1645 YDRIA
+1645 YDTIA
-1650 SDNQAEINEYA
+1650 KNNQAEIDQYA
-1661 KTVKSAKKTIKKSVT
+1661 SSVKSARKTMNKSAT
-1676 AKAYSGLKASTK
+1676 ATAYKGLGSKGQ
-1688 KAVSKVVSNA
+1688 KAVSNVIEKARS
-1698 QKQAK
+1698 QAK
-1703 SGKVISASTISK
+1703 SKKPISASLISK
-1715 LTEYYKKGYIKGSFY
+1715 ITEYYKKGYISRSFY
-1730 LACIRYNNAVES
+1730 ESCIRYNNARES
-1742 LDQANKQKEIDKQTA
+1742 LDQARKQAEIDKQIA
-1757 IAQKAELAQQKFS
+1757 ITQKAELAQQKFS

-1784 QTATELNNKMSILE
+1784 QTATELNAKMSLYE
-1798 ERGNGTSS
+1798 ERGNGASAN
-1806 VWYQRLKATE
+1806 WYVRLQKTE
-1816 QSTNNKLV
+1816 QKEYDSLIEKRKKQIKELDDSVANGSIEKGSTEWHDMKS
-1824 NKRNALIQSL
+1824 K
-1834 NEAISAGNIEEG
+1834 
-1846 SEKWA
+1846 
-1851 EMQSQID
+1851 ID
-1858 DVTNSIDA
+1858 DTTNSINDA
-1866 STKALAEYDNQIM
+1866 KKALAEYNNQIL

-1885 IDEYANKLDN
+1885 VDEYVSKLQN
-1895 LVSETN
+1895 LASETD
-1901 FVINELSRRDL
+1901 FAINELSRKDL

-1920 TDEGNAVAGLHVSS
+1920 TKEGNAVAGLHVSNYKV
-1934 YQTYSEQARTYR
+1934 YQTEAKKYQS
-1946 DEIEAINKQ
+1946 EIEKINKQ
-1955 LASDPYNQ
+1955 LADDPYNQ
-1963 KLIVHKEELVKSYQ
+1963 KLIAHKEELVKSYQ

-1989 VIDLIENGYASLKNH
+1989 VIDLIENGYTSLKNH

-2080 ISATQDMLSDFQD
+2080 VSATQDMLSDFQD
-2093 DLDESIQDIIDSLDD
+2093 DLDESIQNIIDTLDD
-2108 QFTKLINSV
+2108 KFKGLIDTINE
-2117 NQYWSDSNNTV
+2117 NWSSDNNVINKT
-2128 NRLLAQIGYS
+2128 LSTIGYS
-2138 ATQTWNQMSS
+2138 ATK
-2148 DGEVSS
+2148 DGLKMYANGDITK
-2154 NTSTA
+2154 NTTDA
-2159 INGIYQFLQTAWEKY
+2159 VNGVRIFLEKAWAKY
-2174 DQDAKNTNVTTGI
+2174 DKTAHDSQTTSEKEKELKQKQEQIDALNQQIKALKEEKVTSKAQKQDVANRIKNLQDQIKELEG
-2187 TNVTADTVNVSQK
+2187 
-2200 DSNDGKTDNKSNTA
+2200 NKS
-2214 NGNGGTSINDAG
+2214 GNSSGGTSASGGGNGSENKSTSKTTSSGTDAG
-2226 LINNDLSNKAEQER
+2226 KRLSKSRIREIQNFINSSLIN
-2240 LAKEQ
+2240 
-2245 AARDY
+2245 
-2250 AAKEAILKAQQKANE
+2250 
-2265 KAARQEDAR
+2265 
-2274 KKAEADAK
+2274 
-2282 KKAQSQTG
+2282 
-2290 STGGFQTVGAMNL
+2290 
-2303 PATSSSSK
+2303 PA
-2311 GKKLSKAQ
+2311 
-2319 SQKIQSFINENL
+2319 
-2331 MNPPKGKKI
+2331 KGKKI
-2340 SDYDAFNQNIWKKY
+2340 SDYDAFNQAIWKSY
-2354 GTKSK
+2354 GGKT
-2359 GKILPREA
+2359 GKILSKEA
-2367 LQQLAALTGYA
+2367 LQHLANLTGYA
-2378 FSNKSTSPFWQ
+2378 FSNKATSPFWQ

-2401 GSEGIPYDMIANL
+2401 GSESIPYDMIANL

-2498 QLASSMKDIIK
+2498 QFASSMKDVIK

-2515 RNMIKDTTVGSLSS
+2515 RNMLKDTTVGSLSS

>member
-1 MGSINEF
+1 MIFKTFENNDIDKWIAKIGLFGKSFNDVIDSIN
-8 WVKVQVQLEDTKFKK
+8 KRKLDIDNL
-23 QMEQLSK
+23 MSSGL
-30 KKYKVNVDVSNSGS
+30 VSS
-44 KKATRD
+44 
-50 LEQLAYEATH
+50 H
-60 TQTVFGKLKRSVGE
+60 
-74 TFSGNKLAVTAYLA
+74 
-88 ILKAIKGAA
+88 
-97 SDAKTAIVDMDKAV
+97 SDAK
-111 TDLSVAQ
+111 
-118 GQGRDTAANYLKQL
+118 KQ
-132 NLQAQSI
+132 
-139 GATTKEVAQSADSWL
+139 V
-154 RQGKSVK
+154 
-161 ETGDLVYDSMI
+161 
-172 LSKLGQIESAKA
+172 
-184 SEYLTSALNGYKKSA
+184 
-199 SEAIDI
+199 
-205 VDKLTA
+205 
-211 VDMESASDAGGL
+211 GGL
-223 AESMSRTASAASM
+223 FSYLYSKNDIKSQ
-236 AGVSMDKLIGMIST
+236 LIDVDSVFPKI
-250 VKEVTQASDESVG
+250 DESQA
-263 NMFKSVFS
+263 KSILQ
-271 RMNQIKAGKFVDEET
+271 QINDIENGVDEE
-286 GESLNDTEKVLNKI
+286 I
-300 GISIR
+300 
-305 DTNGQFLS
+305 
-313 SEKILDEVGSKW
+313 
-325 KSFDGVTQRAVAT
+325 KSFQELYDTGNKQKQWIAKYAQETQGQIRSTEGLISANEKARASVIAHNNALKQQTLGAKAANVALKGL
-338 AMAGTYQYNK
+338 AMAGNM
-348 LISLFDN
+348 LF
-355 YSKALQYT
+355 
-363 EVSAN
+363 E
-368 SAGTAIDKFNN
+368 TAI
-379 SYKESLEAKT
+379 
-389 NTLQAAFES
+389 
-398 MILNSDMDKVY
+398 
-409 SNIIKATTALIKF
+409 II
-422 IDKTGV
+422 
-428 LKGALAGL
+428 
-436 TVTGGIKTF
+436 GIGK
-445 VTIKTGIQE
+445 IIEGI
-454 AYIELNKFKNALDLV
+454 
-469 SKSKLSTI
+469 
-477 EYDRLLLLTNGLSN
+477 SN
-491 SQLKMIVSSQ
+491 SIHKTEKL
-501 ALTQAQRKQLLVASG
+501 R
-516 LSSQEAELQ
+516 QEIQ
-525 LKTWGLSTANNG
+525 
-537 LTASTKSVS
+537 
-546 NAFSGLWTIIKAH
+546 
-559 PLVVLGTAVTAGV
+559 
-572 MIWQKY
+572 Q
-578 KQSVID
+578 
-584 IKEAGETAR
+584 AGETAR

-616 YAELAQGVGD
+616 YAELAQGVGN

-822 TQSLYSNATYQD
+822 TQSLYSDATYQD

-1094 AYIDNSDLIR
+1094 AYIDNSDLIK

-1123 VNADEVVNSRLASS
+1123 VNADEVVNSRLAGS

-1178 ATLGDIAALINEA
+1178 ATLGDIASLINEA
-1191 NASGRDSTALQNY
+1191 NASGEDATALQNY
-1204 AIQKIAANK
+1204 AIQKVAANK

-1256 IEKELNHQVKVALEA
+1256 IEKELNHQVKIALDA

-1277 APAQYIPKQTAKTD
+1277 APAQYIPKQTAKTG
-1291 KTSGS
+1291 KTSSSDS

-1351 YNNAID
+1351 YSNAID

-1368 ARDKYYAQANKIL
+1368 ARDKYYAQASQIL
-1381 DKAVASKVISQKT
+1381 DKAVAGEVISQKT
-1394 SDVIATRVK
+1394 ANMIATRVAD
-1403 NGSMNISEY
+1403 GSMNISEY
-1412 SDEIQD
+1412 SDEIRE

-1462 IDSITGY
+1462 LDSITGY

-1474 GTVANSTNAKN
+1474 STVANSARAKN
-1485 SQLNASNSALKKQ
+1485 SQLNASNSSLGKQ
-1498 NSTYGTYVK
+1498 NATYRDYVQ
-1507 NVTSDT
+1507 NVTRDT
-1513 NGVAK
+1513 NGVAASA
-1518 SGSKSISSAL
+1518 SGSVTNAIKGTKDAKYRTAL
-1528 KKVKNTKYKKALQNA
+1528 LNA
-1543 QKAIKNKK
+1543 QKAIKNKTV
-1551 AVSSSDLSVISKYST
+1551 VSDADLSTISTHST

-1574 YNVALENAETARM
+1574 YNVALDNAETARM

-1594 SNYAD
+1594 SNYTDAI
-1599 TMKNIAEKYS
+1599 KNITEKYS
-1609 NKDDATNDAMD
+1609 NKDDATNDTMD

-1625 SDNAITAKSKNN
+1625 SDNAVTAKTKNKYLN
-1637 YIDKQMAG
+1637 KQASG
-1645 YDRIA
+1645 YDTIA
-1650 SDNQAEINEYA
+1650 KNNQAEIDQYA
-1661 KTVKSAKKTIKKSVT
+1661 SSVKSARKTMNKSAT
-1676 AKAYSGLKASTK
+1676 ATAYNGLGSKGQ
-1688 KAVSKVVSNA
+1688 KAVSNVVEKARS
-1698 QKQAK
+1698 QAK
-1703 SGKVISASTISK
+1703 SKKPISASLISK
-1715 LTEYYKKGYIKGSFY
+1715 ITEYYKKGYISRPFY
-1730 LACIRYNNAVES
+1730 ESCIRYNNARES
-1742 LDQANKQKEIDKQTA
+1742 LDQARKQAEIDKQTA
-1757 IAQKAELAQQKFS
+1757 ITQKAELAQQKFS

-1784 QTATELNNKMSILE
+1784 QTATELNAKMSLYE
-1798 ERGNGTSS
+1798 ERGNGASAN
-1806 VWYQRLKATE
+1806 WYARLQKTE
-1816 QSTNNKLV
+1816 QKEYDSLIEKRKKQIKELDDSVANGSIKKGSTEWYDMK
-1824 NKRNALIQSL
+1824 
-1834 NEAISAGNIEEG
+1834 
-1846 SEKWA
+1846 
-1851 EMQSQID
+1851 SQID
-1858 DVTNSIDA
+1858 DTTNSINDA
-1866 STKALAEYDNQIM
+1866 KKALAEYNNQIL
-1879 QVHWDR
+1879 QVRWDR
-1885 IDEYANKLDN
+1885 VDEYVSKLQN
-1895 LVSETN
+1895 LTTETD
-1901 FVINELSRRDL
+1901 FVINELSRKDL

-1920 TDEGNAVAGLHVSS
+1920 TKEGNAVAGLHVSNYKV
-1934 YQTYSEQARTYR
+1934 YQTEAKKYQSE
-1946 DEIEAINKQ
+1946 IKKINKQ
-1955 LASDPYNQ
+1955 LADDPYNQ
-1963 KLIVHKEELVKSYQ
+1963 KLIAHKEELVKSYQ

-2045 YSGDVSEEARAK
+2045 YSGDLSEEARAK

-2080 ISATQDMLSDFQD
+2080 VSATQDMLSDFQD
-2093 DLDESIQDIIDSLDD
+2093 DLDESIQNIIDTLDD
-2108 QFTKLINSV
+2108 KFKGLIDTINE
-2117 NQYWSDSNNTV
+2117 NWSSDNNVINKT
-2128 NRLLAQIGYS
+2128 LSTIGYS
-2138 ATQTWNQMSS
+2138 ATK
-2148 DGEVSS
+2148 DGLKMYANGDITK
-2154 NTSTA
+2154 NTTDA
-2159 INGIYQFLQTAWEKY
+2159 VNGVRIFLEKAWAKY
-2174 DQDAKNTNVTTGI
+2174 DKTAHDSQTTSEKEKEKELKQKQEQIDALHQQIKALRKEKVTSKAQKQDVENRIKNLQDQIKELKG
-2187 TNVTADTVNVSQK
+2187 
-2200 DSNDGKTDNKSNTA
+2200 NKSGDSSIGTSA
-2214 NGNGGTSINDAG
+2214 SGGGNGSENKSTS
-2226 LINNDLSNKAEQER
+2226 K
-2240 LAKEQ
+2240 
-2245 AARDY
+2245 
-2250 AAKEAILKAQQKANE
+2250 
-2265 KAARQEDAR
+2265 
-2274 KKAEADAK
+2274 
-2282 KKAQSQTG
+2282 T
-2290 STGGFQTVGAMNL
+2290 
-2303 PATSSSSK
+2303 TSSGTDA
-2311 GKKLSKAQ
+2311 GKKLSK
-2319 SQKIQSFINENL
+2319 SRVREIQNFINSSL
-2331 MNPPKGKKI
+2331 INPAKGKKI
-2340 SDYDAFNQNIWKKY
+2340 SDYDAFNQAIWKSY
-2354 GTKSK
+2354 GGKT
-2359 GKILPREA
+2359 GKILSKEA
-2367 LQQLAALTGYA
+2367 LQHLANLTGYA
-2378 FSNKSTSPFWQ
+2378 FSNKATSPFWQ

-2498 QLASSMKDIIK
+2498 QFASSMKDVIK

-2515 RNMIKDTTVGSLSS
+2515 RNMIKDTTVGSLSP

>member
-1 MGSINEF
+1 MLAQYDEKDGFSFGGQIKISDDVE
-8 WVKVQVQLEDTKFKK
+8 KALDQLEPGMLKTTTNVEGLAMALGTSDQKFINFCTNLKNGNITLK
-23 QMEQLSK
+23 E
-30 KKYKVNVDVSNSGS
+30 G
-44 KKATRD
+44 
-50 LEQLAYEATH
+50 
-60 TQTVFGKLKRSVGE
+60 QT
-74 TFSGNKLAVTAYLA
+74 Y
-88 ILKAIKGAA
+88 
-97 SDAKTAIVDMDKAV
+97 
-111 TDLSVAQ
+111 
-118 GQGRDTAANYLKQL
+118 
-132 NLQAQSI
+132 LQAYQENVTSLSARLKSL
-139 GATTKEVAQSADSWL
+139 AT
-154 RQGKSVK
+154 
-161 ETGDLVYDSMI
+161 
-172 LSKLGQIESAKA
+172 SAKA
-184 SEYLTSALNGYKKSA
+184 FFKNLGGNL
-199 SEAIDI
+199 
-205 VDKLTA
+205 L
-211 VDMESASDAGGL
+211 AGTINTLGGML
-223 AESMSRTASAASM
+223 ISSVVSLIGI
-236 AGVSMDKLIGMIST
+236 GVSKLYKQIS
-250 VKEVTQASDESVG
+250 G
-263 NMFKSVFS
+263 
-271 RMNQIKAGKFVDEET
+271 KAAE
-286 GESLNDTEKVLNKI
+286 
-300 GISIR
+300 
-305 DTNGQFLS
+305 
-313 SEKILDEVGSKW
+313 
-325 KSFDGVTQRAVAT
+325 
-338 AMAGTYQYNK
+338 
-348 LISLFDN
+348 
-355 YSKALQYT
+355 
-363 EVSAN
+363 
-368 SAGTAIDKFNN
+368 
-379 SYKESLEAKT
+379 EAK
-389 NTLQAAFES
+389 QE
-398 MILNSDMDKVY
+398 
-409 SNIIKATTALIKF
+409 
-422 IDKTGV
+422 
-428 LKGALAGL
+428 
-436 TVTGGIKTF
+436 
-445 VTIKTGIQE
+445 IQ
-454 AYIELNKFKNALDLV
+454 
-469 SKSKLSTI
+469 
-477 EYDRLLLLTNGLSN
+477 
-491 SQLKMIVSSQ
+491 QL
-501 ALTQAQRKQLLVASG
+501 
-516 LSSQEAELQ
+516 
-525 LKTWGLSTANNG
+525 
-537 LTASTKSVS
+537 
-546 NAFSGLWTIIKAH
+546 
-559 PLVVLGTAVTAGV
+559 
-572 MIWQKY
+572 
-578 KQSVID
+578 
-584 IKEAGETAR
+584 GETAR
-593 SEFKSIQDEMNS
+593 SEFKSIQDEMNA

-616 YAELAQGVGD
+616 YAELAQGVGN

-703 PDIFKS
+703 PDIFAEYKQNVNDNKDGYSVKYQQALKNRQSAFDAMS
-709 YRQDMND
+709 Y
-716 DVKKYNE
+716 
-723 ALEQQKKAQE
+723 LS
-733 AIAKLDDSNTGES
+733 DDSTDEYGR
-746 YITYFDD
+746 YFLTYFDGMEAEFKKYQLNID
-753 LSEMM
+753 DY
-758 QKHQMDYDSWISQ
+758 MDKL
-771 TGHNTTNV
+771 GHYTSLDTN
-779 KLTSEEKE
+779 EKE
-787 KFTQIYQDYYEQY
+787 IFHNIYNDFYKGYDN
-800 QKTISDL
+800 TIRDL
-807 ETKIDN
+807 EQEIDSG
-813 ENKSFGQYV
+813 NKAFGQYV
-822 TQSLYSNATYQD
+822 VSSLYNDLNYQTL
-834 FAKNNSV
+834 AQNNSV
-841 KQGIVDTIVSNL
+841 KKNIVDSIVGNL
-853 GYDDE
+853 GYDTLMSKYDSDE
-858 TADYGTDWDKM
+858 DGWKKAYKEQ
-869 FKDKIQDDI
+869 IQEGI
-878 INSIAS
+878 IDSIAS

-928 WFKPDDA
+928 WFKPDNA
-935 EITKT
+935 EITKV

-1094 AYIDNSDLIR
+1094 AYIDNSDLIK

-1191 NASGRDSTALQNY
+1191 NASGQDSTALQNY

-1256 IEKELNHQVKVALEA
+1256 IEKELNHQVKIALDA

-1277 APAQYIPKQTAKTD
+1277 APAQYIPKQTAKTG
-1291 KTSGS
+1291 KTSSSDS

-1351 YNNAID
+1351 YSNAID

-1368 ARDKYYAQANKIL
+1368 ARDKYYAQASQIL
-1381 DKAVASKVISQKT
+1381 DKAVAGEVISQKT
-1394 SDVIATRVK
+1394 ANIIATRVAD
-1403 NGSMNISEY
+1403 GSMNISEY

-1423 QEWYNKGKD
+1423 QDWYNKGKD

-1469 NDIAT
+1469 NDIVT
-1474 GTVANSTNAKN
+1474 STVANSARAKN
-1485 SQLNASNSALKKQ
+1485 SQLNTSNSSLGKQ
-1498 NSTYGTYVK
+1498 NSVYRDYVQ
-1507 NVTSDT
+1507 NVTRDT
-1513 NGVAK
+1513 NGVAA
-1518 SGSKSISSAL
+1518 SANGSVTNAIKGTKDAKYRTAL
-1528 KKVKNTKYKKALQNA
+1528 LNA
-1543 QKAIKNKK
+1543 QKAIKNKT
-1551 AVSSSDLSVISKYST
+1551 AVSDADLSTISAHST

-1574 YNVALENAETARM
+1574 YNVALDNVETARM

-1594 SNYAD
+1594 SNYTD
-1599 TMKNIAEKYS
+1599 TIKNITEKYS

-1625 SDNAITAKSKNN
+1625 SDNAVTAKIKNKYLN
-1637 YIDKQMAG
+1637 KQASG
-1645 YDRIA
+1645 YDTIA
-1650 SDNQAEINEYA
+1650 KNNQAEIDQYA
-1661 KTVKSAKKTIKKSVT
+1661 SSVKSARKTMHKSAT
-1676 AKAYSGLKASTK
+1676 ATAYNGLGSKGQ
-1688 KAVSKVVSNA
+1688 KAVSNVVEKARS
-1698 QKQAK
+1698 QAK
-1703 SGKVISASTISK
+1703 SKKPISASLISK
-1715 LTEYYKKGYIKGSFY
+1715 ITEYYKKGYISRSFY
-1730 LACIRYNNAVES
+1730 ESCIRYNNARES
-1742 LDQANKQKEIDKQTA
+1742 LDQARKQAEIDKQTA
-1757 IAQKAELAQQKFS
+1757 ITQKAELAQQKFS

-1784 QTATELNNKMSILE
+1784 QTATELNAKMSLYE
-1798 ERGNGTSS
+1798 ERGNGASAN
-1806 VWYQRLKATE
+1806 WYVRLQKTE
-1816 QSTNNKLV
+1816 QKEYDSLIEKRKKQIKELDDSVANGSIKKGSTEWYDMK
-1824 NKRNALIQSL
+1824 
-1834 NEAISAGNIEEG
+1834 
-1846 SEKWA
+1846 
-1851 EMQSQID
+1851 SQID
-1858 DVTNSIDA
+1858 DTTNSINDA
-1866 STKALAEYDNQIM
+1866 KKALAEYNNQIL
-1879 QVHWDR
+1879 QVRWDR
-1885 IDEYANKLDN
+1885 VDEYVSKLQN
-1895 LVSETN
+1895 LTTETD
-1901 FVINELSRRDL
+1901 FVINELSRKDL
-1912 TSDKTGGL
+1912 ASDKTGGL
-1920 TDEGNAVAGLHVSS
+1920 TKEGNAVAGLHVSNYKV
-1934 YQTYSEQARTYR
+1934 YQTEAKKYQSE
-1946 DEIEAINKQ
+1946 IKKINKQ
-1955 LASDPYNQ
+1955 LADDPYNQ
-1963 KLIVHKEELVKSYQ
+1963 KLIAHKEELVKSYQ

-2080 ISATQDMLSDFQD
+2080 VSATQDMLSDFQD
-2093 DLDESIQDIIDSLDD
+2093 DLDESIQNIIDTLDD
-2108 QFTKLINSV
+2108 KFKGLIDTINENWSSDNNIITKTLS
-2117 NQYWSDSNNTV
+2117 T
-2128 NRLLAQIGYS
+2128 IGYS
-2138 ATQTWNQMSS
+2138 ATK
-2148 DGEVSS
+2148 DGLKMYANGDITK
-2154 NTSTA
+2154 NTTDA
-2159 INGIYQFLQTAWEKY
+2159 VNGVKSFLEKAWTKY
-2174 DQDAKNTNVTTGI
+2174 DKTAHDSQTTGEKEKELKQKQEQI
-2187 TNVTADTVNVSQK
+2187 DALNQQIKALKEEKVTSKAQK
-2200 DSNDGKTDNKSNTA
+2200 QDVANRIKNLQDQIKELEGNKS
-2214 NGNGGTSINDAG
+2214 GDSSIG
-2226 LINNDLSNKAEQER
+2226 
-2240 LAKEQ
+2240 
-2245 AARDY
+2245 
-2250 AAKEAILKAQQKANE
+2250 
-2265 KAARQEDAR
+2265 
-2274 KKAEADAK
+2274 
-2282 KKAQSQTG
+2282 
-2290 STGGFQTVGAMNL
+2290 
-2303 PATSSSSK
+2303 TSSSGGGNGSGNKSTSK
-2311 GKKLSKAQ
+2311 TTSSGTEVGKKLSK
-2319 SQKIQSFINENL
+2319 SRIREIQNFINSNL
-2331 MNPPKGKKI
+2331 INPAKGKKI
-2340 SDYDAFNQNIWKKY
+2340 SDYGAFNQAIWKSY
-2354 GTKSK
+2354 GDKT
-2359 GKILPREA
+2359 GKILSKEA
-2367 LQQLAALTGYA
+2367 LQHLANLTGYA
-2378 FSNKSTSPFWQ
+2378 FSNKSTSAFWQ

-2425 SKGVLKSVGQNDMIF
+2425 SRGVLKSVGQNDMIF

-2498 QLASSMKDIIK
+2498 QFASSMKDVIK

-2515 RNMIKDTTVGSLSS
+2515 RNMLKDTTVGSLSS

>member
-1 MGSINEF
+1 MIFKTFENNDVDKWTAKIGLFGKSFNDVIDSIN
-8 WVKVQVQLEDTKFKK
+8 KRKLDIDNL
-23 QMEQLSK
+23 MSSGL
-30 KKYKVNVDVSNSGS
+30 VSS
-44 KKATRD
+44 
-50 LEQLAYEATH
+50 H
-60 TQTVFGKLKRSVGE
+60 
-74 TFSGNKLAVTAYLA
+74 
-88 ILKAIKGAA
+88 
-97 SDAKTAIVDMDKAV
+97 SDAKKQVGGLFSYLYSKNDIKSQLIDVDSVFPKIDESQAKSILQQINDIENEVDEEIKSFQELYDTGNKQKQWIAKYAQETQGQIRSTDGLIAANEKARVSAIAHNNALKQQTLGAKAANVALKGLAMAGNMLFETAIV
-111 TDLSVAQ
+111 
-118 GQGRDTAANYLKQL
+118 
-132 NLQAQSI
+132 
-139 GATTKEVAQSADSWL
+139 
-154 RQGKSVK
+154 
-161 ETGDLVYDSMI
+161 
-172 LSKLGQIESAKA
+172 
-184 SEYLTSALNGYKKSA
+184 
-199 SEAIDI
+199 
-205 VDKLTA
+205 
-211 VDMESASDAGGL
+211 
-223 AESMSRTASAASM
+223 
-236 AGVSMDKLIGMIST
+236 
-250 VKEVTQASDESVG
+250 
-263 NMFKSVFS
+263 
-271 RMNQIKAGKFVDEET
+271 
-286 GESLNDTEKVLNKI
+286 I
-300 GISIR
+300 GIS
-305 DTNGQFLS
+305 
-313 SEKILDEVGSKW
+313 KIIE
-325 KSFDGVTQRAVAT
+325 
-338 AMAGTYQYNK
+338 
-348 LISLFDN
+348 
-355 YSKALQYT
+355 
-363 EVSAN
+363 
-368 SAGTAIDKFNN
+368 
-379 SYKESLEAKT
+379 
-389 NTLQAAFES
+389 
-398 MILNSDMDKVY
+398 
-409 SNIIKATTALIKF
+409 
-422 IDKTGV
+422 
-428 LKGALAGL
+428 
-436 TVTGGIKTF
+436 GI
-445 VTIKTGIQE
+445 
-454 AYIELNKFKNALDLV
+454 
-469 SKSKLSTI
+469 
-477 EYDRLLLLTNGLSN
+477 SN
-491 SQLKMIVSSQ
+491 SIHKAEKL
-501 ALTQAQRKQLLVASG
+501 R
-516 LSSQEAELQ
+516 QEIQ
-525 LKTWGLSTANNG
+525 
-537 LTASTKSVS
+537 
-546 NAFSGLWTIIKAH
+546 
-559 PLVVLGTAVTAGV
+559 
-572 MIWQKY
+572 Q
-578 KQSVID
+578 
-584 IKEAGETAR
+584 AGETAR

-616 YAELAQGVGD
+616 YAELAQGVGN

-649 NDLADLFPTLT
+649 TELSELFPSLT
-660 NGYTDNGDAILDLN
+660 NHYTDNGKAILNLN
-674 GDVQTITSSLNGL
+674 GDVQTITASLDAL
-687 VEAQKAV
+687 VEKQKAV
-694 AAQDMAKQM
+694 ASQDMAKQM

-822 TQSLYSNATYQD
+822 TQSLYSDATYQD

-1123 VNADEVVNSRLASS
+1123 ANADEVVNSRLASS

-1191 NASGRDSTALQNY
+1191 NASGQDATALQNY
-1204 AIQKIAANK
+1204 AIQKVAANQ

-1235 TRYMGLY
+1235 TRYMLLY
-1242 QRMKNATSSQEAIE
+1242 NKAKNATGSQERLE
-1256 IEKELNHQVKVALEA
+1256 IEKELNRQVKVAIST
-1271 KMSYDY
+1271 KMASDAQVQYK
-1277 APAQYIPKQTAKTD
+1277 APSTAKSSNSSG
-1291 KTSGS
+1291 SGS

-1330 KYISKAE
+1330 KYISQAE
-1337 SQLDDKKYSSSAKN
+1337 SKLDDKKYSSSAKN
-1351 YNNAID
+1351 YSNAID

-1368 ARDKYYAQANKIL
+1368 ARDKYYAQASQIL
-1381 DKAVASKVISQKT
+1381 DKAVAGKVISQKT
-1394 SDVIATRVK
+1394 ANIIATRVAD
-1403 NGSMNISEY
+1403 GSMNISEY
-1412 SDEIQD
+1412 SDEIQE

-1469 NDIAT
+1469 NDIAI
-1474 GTVANSTNAKN
+1474 GTVANSTRAKN
-1485 SQLNASNSALKKQ
+1485 SQLNASNSSLSKQ
-1498 NSTYGTYVK
+1498 NSVYRDYVQ
-1507 NVTSDT
+1507 NVTRDT
-1513 NGVAK
+1513 NGVAA
-1518 SGSKSISSAL
+1518 SANGSVANAIKGT
-1528 KKVKNTKYKKALQNA
+1528 KDTKYRTALLNA
-1543 QKAIKNKK
+1543 QKAIKNKT
-1551 AVSSSDLSVISKYST
+1551 AVSDADLSTISAHST

-1574 YNVALENAETARM
+1574 YNVALDNAETARM

-1594 SNYAD
+1594 SNYTDAI
-1599 TMKNIAEKYS
+1599 KNIAEKYS

-1625 SDNAITAKSKNN
+1625 SDNAVTAKTKNKYLN
-1637 YIDKQMAG
+1637 KQASG
-1645 YDRIA
+1645 YDTIA
-1650 SDNQAEINEYA
+1650 KNNQAEIDQYA
-1661 KTVKSAKKTIKKSVT
+1661 SSVKSARKTMNKSAT
-1676 AKAYSGLKASTK
+1676 ATAYNGLGSKGQ
-1688 KAVSKVVSNA
+1688 KAVSNVVEKARS
-1698 QKQAK
+1698 QAK
-1703 SGKVISASTISK
+1703 SKKPISASLISK
-1715 LTEYYKKGYIKGSFY
+1715 ITEYYKKGYISRSFY
-1730 LACIRYNNAVES
+1730 ESCIRYNNARES
-1742 LDQANKQKEIDKQTA
+1742 LDQARKQAEIDKQIA
-1757 IAQKAELAQQKFS
+1757 ITQKAELAQQKFS

-1784 QTATELNNKMSILE
+1784 QTATELNAKMSLYE
-1798 ERGNGTSS
+1798 ERGNGASAN
-1806 VWYQRLKATE
+1806 WYVRLQKTE
-1816 QSTNNKLV
+1816 QKEYDSLIEKRKKQIKELDDSVANGSIEKGSTEWHDMKS
-1824 NKRNALIQSL
+1824 K
-1834 NEAISAGNIEEG
+1834 
-1846 SEKWA
+1846 
-1851 EMQSQID
+1851 ID
-1858 DVTNSIDA
+1858 DTTNSINDA
-1866 STKALAEYDNQIM
+1866 KKALAEYNNQIL
-1879 QVHWDR
+1879 QVRWDR
-1885 IDEYANKLDN
+1885 VDEYISKLQN
-1895 LVSETN
+1895 LTTETD
-1901 FVINELSRRDL
+1901 FVINELSRKDL
-1912 TSDKTGGL
+1912 ASDKTGGL
-1920 TDEGNAVAGLHVSS
+1920 TKEGNAVAGLHVSNYKV
-1934 YQTYSEQARTYR
+1934 YQTEAKKYQS
-1946 DEIEAINKQ
+1946 EIEKINKQ
-1955 LASDPYNQ
+1955 LADDPYNQ
-1963 KLIVHKEELVKSYQ
+1963 KLIAHKEELVKSYQ

-2067 AEKDLKDTQFDQY
+2067 TEKDLKDTQFDQY
-2080 ISATQDMLSDFQD
+2080 VSATQDMLSDFQD
-2093 DLDESIQDIIDSLDD
+2093 DLDESIQNIIDTLDD
-2108 QFTKLINSV
+2108 KFKGLIDTINE
-2117 NQYWSDSNNTV
+2117 NWSSDNNVINKT
-2128 NRLLAQIGYS
+2128 LSTIGYS
-2138 ATQTWNQMSS
+2138 ATK
-2148 DGEVSS
+2148 DGLKMYANGDITK
-2154 NTSTA
+2154 NTTDA
-2159 INGIYQFLQTAWEKY
+2159 VNGVRIFLEKAWAKY
-2174 DQDAKNTNVTTGI
+2174 DKTAHDSQTTSEKEKELKQKQEQIDALNQQIKALRKEKVTSKAQKQDVENRIKNLQDQIKELEG
-2187 TNVTADTVNVSQK
+2187 
-2200 DSNDGKTDNKSNTA
+2200 NKS
-2214 NGNGGTSINDAG
+2214 GNSSGGTSASGGGNG
-2226 LINNDLSNKAEQER
+2226 SENK
-2240 LAKEQ
+2240 
-2245 AARDY
+2245 
-2250 AAKEAILKAQQKANE
+2250 
-2265 KAARQEDAR
+2265 
-2274 KKAEADAK
+2274 
-2282 KKAQSQTG
+2282 
-2290 STGGFQTVGAMNL
+2290 STSKT
-2303 PATSSSSK
+2303 TSSGTDA
-2311 GKKLSKAQ
+2311 GKKLSK
-2319 SQKIQSFINENL
+2319 SRVREIQNFINSSL
-2331 MNPPKGKKI
+2331 INPAKGKKI
-2340 SDYDAFNQNIWKKY
+2340 SDYDAFNQAIWKSY
-2354 GTKSK
+2354 GGKT
-2359 GKILPREA
+2359 GKILSKEA
-2367 LQQLAALTGYA
+2367 LQHLANLTGYA
-2378 FSNKSTSPFWQ
+2378 FSNKATSPFWQ

-2498 QLASSMKDIIK
+2498 QFASSMKDAIK

>member
-1 MGSINEF
+1 MLAQYDEKDGFSFGGQIKISDDVE
-8 WVKVQVQLEDTKFKK
+8 KALDQLEPGMLKTTTNVEGLAMALGTSDQKFINFCTNLKNGNITLK
-23 QMEQLSK
+23 EGQTYLQTYQENVTSLSARLK
-30 KKYKVNVDVSNSGS
+30 SL
-44 KKATRD
+44 AT
-50 LEQLAYEATH
+50 
-60 TQTVFGKLKRSVGE
+60 
-74 TFSGNKLAVTAYLA
+74 
-88 ILKAIKGAA
+88 
-97 SDAKTAIVDMDKAV
+97 
-111 TDLSVAQ
+111 
-118 GQGRDTAANYLKQL
+118 
-132 NLQAQSI
+132 
-139 GATTKEVAQSADSWL
+139 
-154 RQGKSVK
+154 
-161 ETGDLVYDSMI
+161 
-172 LSKLGQIESAKA
+172 SAKA
-184 SEYLTSALNGYKKSA
+184 FFKNLGGNL
-199 SEAIDI
+199 
-205 VDKLTA
+205 L
-211 VDMESASDAGGL
+211 AGTINVLGGML
-223 AESMSRTASAASM
+223 ISSVVSLIGI
-236 AGVSMDKLIGMIST
+236 GVSKLYKQIS
-250 VKEVTQASDESVG
+250 G
-263 NMFKSVFS
+263 
-271 RMNQIKAGKFVDEET
+271 KAAE
-286 GESLNDTEKVLNKI
+286 
-300 GISIR
+300 
-305 DTNGQFLS
+305 
-313 SEKILDEVGSKW
+313 
-325 KSFDGVTQRAVAT
+325 
-338 AMAGTYQYNK
+338 
-348 LISLFDN
+348 
-355 YSKALQYT
+355 
-363 EVSAN
+363 
-368 SAGTAIDKFNN
+368 
-379 SYKESLEAKT
+379 EAK
-389 NTLQAAFES
+389 QE
-398 MILNSDMDKVY
+398 
-409 SNIIKATTALIKF
+409 
-422 IDKTGV
+422 
-428 LKGALAGL
+428 
-436 TVTGGIKTF
+436 
-445 VTIKTGIQE
+445 IQ
-454 AYIELNKFKNALDLV
+454 
-469 SKSKLSTI
+469 
-477 EYDRLLLLTNGLSN
+477 
-491 SQLKMIVSSQ
+491 QL
-501 ALTQAQRKQLLVASG
+501 
-516 LSSQEAELQ
+516 
-525 LKTWGLSTANNG
+525 
-537 LTASTKSVS
+537 
-546 NAFSGLWTIIKAH
+546 
-559 PLVVLGTAVTAGV
+559 
-572 MIWQKY
+572 
-578 KQSVID
+578 
-584 IKEAGETAR
+584 GETAR
-593 SEFKSIQDEMNS
+593 SEFKSIQDEMNA

-822 TQSLYSNATYQD
+822 TQSLYSDATYQD

-858 TADYGTDWDKM
+858 TANYGSDWDKM

-1123 VNADEVVNSRLASS
+1123 VNADEVVNNRLASS

-1191 NASGRDSTALQNY
+1191 NASGQDATALQNY
-1204 AIQKIAANK
+1204 AIQKVAANQ

-1235 TRYMGLY
+1235 TRYMLLY
-1242 QRMKNATSSQEAIE
+1242 NKAKNATGSQERLE
-1256 IEKELNHQVKVALEA
+1256 IEKELNRQVKVAIST
-1271 KMSYDY
+1271 KMASDAQVQYK
-1277 APAQYIPKQTAKTD
+1277 APSTAKSSNSSG
-1291 KTSGS
+1291 SGS

-1330 KYISKAE
+1330 KYISQAE
-1337 SQLDDKKYSSSAKN
+1337 SKLDDKKYSSSAKN
-1351 YNNAID
+1351 YSNAID

-1368 ARDKYYAQANKIL
+1368 ARDKYYAQASQIL
-1381 DKAVASKVISQKT
+1381 DKAVAGKVISQKT
-1394 SDVIATRVK
+1394 ANIIATRVAD
-1403 NGSMNISEY
+1403 GSMNISEY
-1412 SDEIQD
+1412 SDEIQE

-1469 NDIAT
+1469 NDIAI
-1474 GTVANSTNAKN
+1474 GTVANSTRAKN
-1485 SQLNASNSALKKQ
+1485 SQLNASNSSLSKQ
-1498 NSTYGTYVK
+1498 NSVYRDYVQ
-1507 NVTSDT
+1507 NVTRDT
-1513 NGVAK
+1513 NGVAA
-1518 SGSKSISSAL
+1518 SANGSVTNAIKGT
-1528 KKVKNTKYKKALQNA
+1528 KDTKYRTALLNA
-1543 QKAIKNKK
+1543 QKAIKNKT
-1551 AVSSSDLSVISKYST
+1551 AVSDADLSTISAHST

-1574 YNVALENAETARM
+1574 YNVALDNAETARM

-1594 SNYAD
+1594 SNYTDAI
-1599 TMKNIAEKYS
+1599 KNIAEKYS

-1625 SDNAITAKSKNN
+1625 SDNAVTAKTKNKYLN
-1637 YIDKQMAG
+1637 KQASG
-1645 YDRIA
+1645 YDTIA
-1650 SDNQAEINEYA
+1650 KNNQAEIDQYA
-1661 KTVKSAKKTIKKSVT
+1661 SSVKSARKTMNKSAT
-1676 AKAYSGLKASTK
+1676 ATAYKGLGSKGQ
-1688 KAVSKVVSNA
+1688 KAVSNVIEKARS
-1698 QKQAK
+1698 QAK
-1703 SGKVISASTISK
+1703 SKKPISASLISK
-1715 LTEYYKKGYIKGSFY
+1715 ITEYYKKGYISRSFY
-1730 LACIRYNNAVES
+1730 ESCIRYNNARES
-1742 LDQANKQKEIDKQTA
+1742 LDQTRKQAEIDKQTA

-1784 QTATELNNKMSILE
+1784 QTATELNAKMSLYE
-1798 ERGNGTSS
+1798 ERGNGASAN
-1806 VWYQRLKATE
+1806 WYVRLQKTE
-1816 QSTNNKLV
+1816 QKEYDSLIEKRKKQIKELDDSVANGSIKKGSTEWHDMK
-1824 NKRNALIQSL
+1824 
-1834 NEAISAGNIEEG
+1834 
-1846 SEKWA
+1846 
-1851 EMQSQID
+1851 SQID
-1858 DVTNSIDA
+1858 DTTNSINDA
-1866 STKALAEYDNQIM
+1866 KKALAEYNNQIL

-1885 IDEYANKLDN
+1885 VDEYISKLQN
-1895 LVSETN
+1895 LTTETD
-1901 FVINELSRRDL
+1901 FVINELSRKDL

-1920 TDEGNAVAGLHVSS
+1920 TKEGNAVAGLHVSNYKV
-1934 YQTYSEQARTYR
+1934 YQTEAKKYQSE
-1946 DEIEAINKQ
+1946 IKKINKQ
-1955 LASDPYNQ
+1955 LADDPYNQ
-1963 KLIVHKEELVKSYQ
+1963 KLIAHKEELVKSYQ

-2030 DKTQQIANLRKQLAA
+2030 DKTQQIANIRKQLQA
-2045 YSGDVSEEARAK
+2045 YSGDLSEEARAK

-2067 AEKDLKDTQFDQY
+2067 AEKNLKDTQFDQY
-2080 ISATQDMLSDFQD
+2080 VSATQDMLSDFQD
-2093 DLDESIQDIIDSLDD
+2093 DLDESIQNIIDTLDD
-2108 QFTKLINSV
+2108 KFKGLIDTINE
-2117 NQYWSDSNNTV
+2117 NWSSDNNVINKT
-2128 NRLLAQIGYS
+2128 LSTIGYS
-2138 ATQTWNQMSS
+2138 ATKDGLKMYANGDITKNTTDAVNGVRIFLEKAWAKYDKTAHDSQTTSEKEKELKQKQEQIDALNQQIKTLKEEKVTSKAQKQDVENRIKNLQDQIKELKGNKSGNSSVGTSSS
-2148 DGEVSS
+2148 DGGNGSKNKSTSKTTSS
-2154 NTSTA
+2154 
-2159 INGIYQFLQTAWEKY
+2159 
-2174 DQDAKNTNVTTGI
+2174 
-2187 TNVTADTVNVSQK
+2187 
-2200 DSNDGKTDNKSNTA
+2200 KTDA
-2214 NGNGGTSINDAG
+2214 
-2226 LINNDLSNKAEQER
+2226 
-2240 LAKEQ
+2240 
-2245 AARDY
+2245 
-2250 AAKEAILKAQQKANE
+2250 
-2265 KAARQEDAR
+2265 
-2274 KKAEADAK
+2274 
-2282 KKAQSQTG
+2282 
-2290 STGGFQTVGAMNL
+2290 
-2303 PATSSSSK
+2303 
-2311 GKKLSKAQ
+2311 GKKLSEYRIRE
-2319 SQKIQSFINENL
+2319 IQNFINSNL
-2331 MNPPKGKKI
+2331 INPAKGKKI
-2340 SDYDAFNQNIWKKY
+2340 SDYDAFNQAIWKSY
-2354 GTKSK
+2354 GGKT
-2359 GKILPREA
+2359 GKILSREA
-2367 LQQLAALTGYA
+2367 LQHLANLTGYA
-2378 FSNKSTSPFWQ
+2378 FSNKSTSAFWQ

-2401 GSEGIPYDMIANL
+2401 GSESIPYDMIANL

-2498 QLASSMKDIIK
+2498 QFASSMKDAIK

>member
-1 MGSINEF
+1 MLAQYDEKDGFSFGGQIKISDDVE
-8 WVKVQVQLEDTKFKK
+8 KALDQLEPGMLKTTTNVEGLAMALGTSNQKFINFCTNLKNGNITLK
-23 QMEQLSK
+23 E
-30 KKYKVNVDVSNSGS
+30 G
-44 KKATRD
+44 
-50 LEQLAYEATH
+50 
-60 TQTVFGKLKRSVGE
+60 QT
-74 TFSGNKLAVTAYLA
+74 Y
-88 ILKAIKGAA
+88 
-97 SDAKTAIVDMDKAV
+97 
-111 TDLSVAQ
+111 
-118 GQGRDTAANYLKQL
+118 
-132 NLQAQSI
+132 LQAYQENVTSLSARLKSL
-139 GATTKEVAQSADSWL
+139 AT
-154 RQGKSVK
+154 
-161 ETGDLVYDSMI
+161 
-172 LSKLGQIESAKA
+172 SAKA
-184 SEYLTSALNGYKKSA
+184 FFKNLGGNLLAGTINAL
-199 SEAIDI
+199 
-205 VDKLTA
+205 
-211 VDMESASDAGGL
+211 GGMIISSVVSL
-223 AESMSRTASAASM
+223 IGI
-236 AGVSMDKLIGMIST
+236 GVSKLYKQIS
-250 VKEVTQASDESVG
+250 G
-263 NMFKSVFS
+263 
-271 RMNQIKAGKFVDEET
+271 KAAE
-286 GESLNDTEKVLNKI
+286 
-300 GISIR
+300 
-305 DTNGQFLS
+305 
-313 SEKILDEVGSKW
+313 
-325 KSFDGVTQRAVAT
+325 
-338 AMAGTYQYNK
+338 
-348 LISLFDN
+348 
-355 YSKALQYT
+355 
-363 EVSAN
+363 
-368 SAGTAIDKFNN
+368 
-379 SYKESLEAKT
+379 EAK
-389 NTLQAAFES
+389 QE
-398 MILNSDMDKVY
+398 
-409 SNIIKATTALIKF
+409 
-422 IDKTGV
+422 
-428 LKGALAGL
+428 
-436 TVTGGIKTF
+436 
-445 VTIKTGIQE
+445 IQ
-454 AYIELNKFKNALDLV
+454 
-469 SKSKLSTI
+469 
-477 EYDRLLLLTNGLSN
+477 
-491 SQLKMIVSSQ
+491 QL
-501 ALTQAQRKQLLVASG
+501 
-516 LSSQEAELQ
+516 
-525 LKTWGLSTANNG
+525 
-537 LTASTKSVS
+537 
-546 NAFSGLWTIIKAH
+546 
-559 PLVVLGTAVTAGV
+559 
-572 MIWQKY
+572 
-578 KQSVID
+578 
-584 IKEAGETAR
+584 GETAR
-593 SEFKSIQDEMNS
+593 SEFKSIQDEMDS

-694 AAQDMAKQM
+694 ASQDMAKQM

-716 DVKKYNE
+716 DIDKYNE

-822 TQSLYSNATYQD
+822 TQSLYSDATYQD

-858 TADYGTDWDKM
+858 TANYGSDWDKM
-869 FKDKIQDDI
+869 FKDKIQDGI

-935 EITKT
+935 EITKV

-1191 NASGRDSTALQNY
+1191 NASGEDATALQNY
-1204 AIQKIAANK
+1204 AIQKVAANQT
-1213 SSIWTSGSI
+1213 SIWTSGSI

-1256 IEKELNHQVKVALEA
+1256 IEKELNHQVKVAISA
-1271 KMSYDY
+1271 KMASDAQVQYK
-1277 APAQYIPKQTAKTD
+1277 APSTVKSSNSGKT
-1291 KTSGS
+1291 GS

-1474 GTVANSTNAKN
+1474 GTVANSTSAKN

-1507 NVTSDT
+1507 NVISDT

-1625 SDNAITAKSKNN
+1625 SDNAVTAKSKNN

-1650 SDNQAEINEYA
+1650 SDNQAEINEYT
-1661 KTVKSAKKTIKKSVT
+1661 KTVKSAKKTIGKSAT

-1703 SGKVISASTISK
+1703 SGKAISASTISK
-1715 LTEYYKKGYIKGSFY
+1715 LTEYYKKGYIKGAFY

-1742 LDQANKQKEIDKQTA
+1742 LDQTNKQKEIDKQTA

-1784 QTATELNNKMSILE
+1784 QTATELNNKMAILE

-1806 VWYQRLKATE
+1806 VWYQRLKTTE
-1816 QSTNNKLV
+1816 QSTNNELV

-1834 NEAISAGNIEEG
+1834 NEAVSAGNIEEG

-1963 KLIVHKEELVKSYQ
+1963 KLIAHKEELVKSYQ

-2128 NRLLAQIGYS
+2128 NSLLAQIGYS
-2138 ATQTWNQMSS
+2138 ATRTWNQMSS

-2159 INGIYQFLQTAWEKY
+2159 INGIYQFLQTAWGKY

-2200 DSNDGKTDNKSNTA
+2200 DSNDDKSDTA
-2214 NGNGGTSINDAG
+2214 NGDGGTSIDDAG
-2226 LINNDLSNKAEQER
+2226 LINNDLSNKAEQDR

-2250 AAKEAILKAQQKANE
+2250 ATKEAILKAQQKANE

-2290 STGGFQTVGAMNL
+2290 STGGFQTVGVMNL
-2303 PATSSSSK
+2303 PATSSSSN
-2311 GKKLSKAQ
+2311 GKKLSKVQ
-2319 SQKIQSFINENL
+2319 SKRIQSFINESL

-2414 GEDGTELQYDV
+2414 GEDGTELQYDI

-2498 QLASSMKDIIK
+2498 QFASSMKDAIK

>member
-1 MGSINEF
+1 MIFRTFENNDIDKWTAKIGLFGKSFNDVIDSINKRKLDIDNLMSSGLVASHSDAKKQVGGLFSYLYSKKDIKSQLIDVDSVFPKIDTSNVDEIKTKI
-8 WVKVQVQLEDTKFKK
+8 VKMSKSVSDGKKTWQELFDVLPVGEKHFAELGK
-23 QMEQLSK
+23 QMEGQIITEDGLISA
-30 KKYKVNVDVSNSGS
+30 NE
-44 KKATRD
+44 KARASAIAHNNA
-50 LEQLAYEATH
+50 LKQ
-60 TQTVFGKLKRSVGE
+60 QTLGAK
-74 TFSGNKLAVTAYLA
+74 
-88 ILKAIKGAA
+88 AA
-97 SDAKTAIVDMDKAV
+97 S
-111 TDLSVAQ
+111 VAM
-118 GQGRDTAANYLKQL
+118 K
-132 NLQAQSI
+132 
-139 GATTKEVAQSADSWL
+139 
-154 RQGKSVK
+154 
-161 ETGDLVYDSMI
+161 
-172 LSKLGQIESAKA
+172 
-184 SEYLTSALNGYKKSA
+184 
-199 SEAIDI
+199 
-205 VDKLTA
+205 
-211 VDMESASDAGGL
+211 GL
-223 AESMSRTASAASM
+223 
-236 AGVSMDKLIGMIST
+236 
-250 VKEVTQASDESVG
+250 
-263 NMFKSVFS
+263 
-271 RMNQIKAGKFVDEET
+271 
-286 GESLNDTEKVLNKI
+286 
-300 GISIR
+300 
-305 DTNGQFLS
+305 
-313 SEKILDEVGSKW
+313 
-325 KSFDGVTQRAVAT
+325 
-338 AMAGTYQYNK
+338 AMAGNM
-348 LISLFDN
+348 LF
-355 YSKALQYT
+355 
-363 EVSAN
+363 E
-368 SAGTAIDKFNN
+368 TAI
-379 SYKESLEAKT
+379 
-389 NTLQAAFES
+389 
-398 MILNSDMDKVY
+398 
-409 SNIIKATTALIKF
+409 II
-422 IDKTGV
+422 
-428 LKGALAGL
+428 
-436 TVTGGIKTF
+436 GIGK
-445 VTIKTGIQE
+445 IIEGI
-454 AYIELNKFKNALDLV
+454 
-469 SKSKLSTI
+469 
-477 EYDRLLLLTNGLSN
+477 SN
-491 SQLKMIVSSQ
+491 SIHKTEKL
-501 ALTQAQRKQLLVASG
+501 R
-516 LSSQEAELQ
+516 QEIQ
-525 LKTWGLSTANNG
+525 
-537 LTASTKSVS
+537 
-546 NAFSGLWTIIKAH
+546 
-559 PLVVLGTAVTAGV
+559 
-572 MIWQKY
+572 Q
-578 KQSVID
+578 
-584 IKEAGETAR
+584 AGETAR

-822 TQSLYSNATYQD
+822 TQSLYSDATYQD

-940 AQEQK
+940 VQEQK

-1004 DYINSDELDASFK
+1004 DYINSDELEASFK

-1094 AYIDNSDLIR
+1094 AYIDNSDLIK
-1104 NLTEDNA
+1104 NLTENNA

-1191 NASGRDSTALQNY
+1191 NASGEDATALQNY
-1204 AIQKIAANK
+1204 AIQKVAANQT
-1213 SSIWTSGSI
+1213 SIWTSGSI

-1256 IEKELNHQVKVALEA
+1256 IEKELNHQVKVAISA
-1271 KMSYDY
+1271 KMASDAQVQYK
-1277 APAQYIPKQTAKTD
+1277 APSTVKSSNSD
-1291 KTSGS
+1291 KTGS

-1330 KYISKAE
+1330 KYISRAE

-1368 ARDKYYAQANKIL
+1368 ARDKYYAQASKIL
-1381 DKAVASKVISQKT
+1381 DKAVAGEVISQKT
-1394 SDVIATRVK
+1394 ADVIATRVAD
-1403 NGSMNISEY
+1403 GSMNISEY
-1412 SDEIQD
+1412 SDEIQE

-1474 GTVANSTNAKN
+1474 STVANSTRAKN
-1485 SQLNASNSALKKQ
+1485 SQLNASNSSLGKQ
-1498 NSTYGTYVK
+1498 NATYRDYVQ
-1507 NVTSDT
+1507 NVTRDT
-1513 NGVAK
+1513 NKVAA
-1518 SGSKSISSAL
+1518 SANGSVTNAIKGT
-1528 KKVKNTKYKKALQNA
+1528 KDTKYRTALLNA
-1543 QKAIKNKK
+1543 QKAIKNKT
-1551 AVSSSDLSVISKYST
+1551 AVSDTDLSTISAHST

-1574 YNVALENAETARM
+1574 YNVALDNAETARM

-1594 SNYAD
+1594 SNYTDAI
-1599 TMKNIAEKYS
+1599 KNITEKYS
-1609 NKDDATNDAMD
+1609 NKDDATNDTMD

-1625 SDNAITAKSKNN
+1625 SDNAVTAKTKNKYLN
-1637 YIDKQMAG
+1637 KQASG
-1645 YDRIA
+1645 YDTIA
-1650 SDNQAEINEYA
+1650 KNNQAEIDQYA
-1661 KTVKSAKKTIKKSVT
+1661 SSVKSARKTMNKSAT
-1676 AKAYSGLKASTK
+1676 ATAYNGLGSKGQ
-1688 KAVSKVVSNA
+1688 KAVSNVVEKARS
-1698 QKQAK
+1698 QAK
-1703 SGKVISASTISK
+1703 SKKPISASLISK
-1715 LTEYYKKGYIKGSFY
+1715 ITEYYKRGYISRSFY
-1730 LACIRYNNAVES
+1730 ESCIRYNNARES
-1742 LDQANKQKEIDKQTA
+1742 LDQARKQAEIDKQTA
-1757 IAQKAELAQQKFS
+1757 ITQKAELAQQKFS

-1784 QTATELNNKMSILE
+1784 QTATELNAKMSLYE
-1798 ERGNGTSS
+1798 ERGNGASAN
-1806 VWYQRLKATE
+1806 WYVRLQKTE
-1816 QSTNNKLV
+1816 QKEYDSLIEKRKKQIKELDDSVANGSIKKGSTEWYDMK
-1824 NKRNALIQSL
+1824 
-1834 NEAISAGNIEEG
+1834 
-1846 SEKWA
+1846 
-1851 EMQSQID
+1851 SQID
-1858 DVTNSIDA
+1858 DTTNSINDA
-1866 STKALAEYDNQIM
+1866 KKALAEYNNQIL
-1879 QVHWDR
+1879 QVRWDR
-1885 IDEYANKLDN
+1885 VDEYVSKLQN
-1895 LVSETN
+1895 LTTETD
-1901 FVINELSRRDL
+1901 FVINELSRKDL

-1920 TDEGNAVAGLHVSS
+1920 TKEGNAVAGLHVSNYKV
-1934 YQTYSEQARTYR
+1934 YQTEAKKYQSE
-1946 DEIEAINKQ
+1946 IKKINKQ
-1955 LASDPYNQ
+1955 LADDPYNQ
-1963 KLIVHKEELVKSYQ
+1963 KLIAHKEELVKSYQ

-1989 VIDLIENGYASLKNH
+1989 VIDLIENGYTSLKNH

-2030 DKTQQIANLRKQLAA
+2030 DKTQQIANIRKQLQA
-2045 YSGDVSEEARAK
+2045 YSGDLSEEARAK

-2093 DLDESIQDIIDSLDD
+2093 NLDESIQNIIDTLDD
-2108 QFTKLINSV
+2108 KFKGLIDTINENWSSDNNIITKTLS
-2117 NQYWSDSNNTV
+2117 T
-2128 NRLLAQIGYS
+2128 IGYS
-2138 ATQTWNQMSS
+2138 ATK
-2148 DGEVSS
+2148 DGLKMYADGDITK
-2154 NTSTA
+2154 NTTDA
-2159 INGIYQFLQTAWEKY
+2159 VNGVKSFLEKAWAKY
-2174 DQDAKNTNVTTGI
+2174 DKTAHDSQTTSEKEKELKQKQEQIDALNQQIKTLKEAKTTSKAQKQDVENRIKNLQDQIKELKG
-2187 TNVTADTVNVSQK
+2187 
-2200 DSNDGKTDNKSNTA
+2200 NKS
-2214 NGNGGTSINDAG
+2214 GDSSIG
-2226 LINNDLSNKAEQER
+2226 
-2240 LAKEQ
+2240 
-2245 AARDY
+2245 
-2250 AAKEAILKAQQKANE
+2250 
-2265 KAARQEDAR
+2265 
-2274 KKAEADAK
+2274 
-2282 KKAQSQTG
+2282 
-2290 STGGFQTVGAMNL
+2290 
-2303 PATSSSSK
+2303 TSSSGGGNGSGNKSTSK
-2311 GKKLSKAQ
+2311 TTSSGTDAGKKLSK
-2319 SQKIQSFINENL
+2319 SKILEIQNFINSNL
-2331 MNPPKGKKI
+2331 INPAKGKKI
-2340 SDYDAFNQNIWKKY
+2340 SDYDAFNQAIWKSY
-2354 GTKSK
+2354 GDKT
-2359 GKILPREA
+2359 GKILSKEA
-2367 LQQLAALTGYA
+2367 LQHLANLTGYA
-2378 FSNKSTSPFWQ
+2378 FSNKSTSAFWQ
-2389 TLHKSGIKGFRR
+2389 TLHKSGIRGFRR
-2401 GSEGIPYDMIANL
+2401 GSDGIPYDMIANL

-2425 SKGVLKSVGQNDMIF
+2425 SKGVLKSVGQNDMVF

-2498 QLASSMKDIIK
+2498 QFASSMKDAIK

>member
-1 MGSINEF
+1 MNGFSFGKKSIQLNDDTIGFLNNENLNNPKASLDDLIKKYPKATEGSITF
-8 WVKVQVQLEDTKFKK
+8 AKSVRDG
-23 QMEQLSK
+23 
-30 KKYKVNVDVSNSGS
+30 NVSLKEGQ
-44 KKATRD
+44 TY
-50 LEQLAYEATH
+50 LQAY
-60 TQTVFGKLKRSVGE
+60 Q
-74 TFSGNKLAVTAYLA
+74 
-88 ILKAIKGAA
+88 
-97 SDAKTAIVDMDKAV
+97 
-111 TDLSVAQ
+111 
-118 GQGRDTAANYLKQL
+118 KQL
-132 NLQAQSI
+132 NQTGFNLKNIGSSIKNLGGKFIAGTINAIGGMVI
-139 GATTKEVAQSADSWL
+139 GA
-154 RQGKSVK
+154 
-161 ETGDLVYDSMI
+161 
-172 LSKLGQIESAKA
+172 
-184 SEYLTSALNGYKKSA
+184 
-199 SEAIDI
+199 
-205 VDKLTA
+205 
-211 VDMESASDAGGL
+211 
-223 AESMSRTASAASM
+223 AASL
-236 AGVSMDKLIGMIST
+236 V
-250 VKEVTQASDESVG
+250 VE
-263 NMFKSVFS
+263 
-271 RMNQIKAGKFVDEET
+271 
-286 GESLNDTEKVLNKI
+286 
-300 GISIR
+300 GIS
-305 DTNGQFLS
+305 Q
-313 SEKILDEVGSKW
+313 
-325 KSFDGVTQRAVAT
+325 
-338 AMAGTYQYNK
+338 
-348 LISLFDN
+348 LFKEF
-355 YSKALQYT
+355 SGKA
-363 EVSAN
+363 E
-368 SAGTAIDKFNN
+368 
-379 SYKESLEAKT
+379 EEAK
-389 NTLQAAFES
+389 QKIS
-398 MILNSDMDKVY
+398 
-409 SNIIKATTALIKF
+409 
-422 IDKTGV
+422 
-428 LKGALAGL
+428 
-436 TVTGGIKTF
+436 
-445 VTIKTGIQE
+445 
-454 AYIELNKFKNALDLV
+454 EL
-469 SKSKLSTI
+469 
-477 EYDRLLLLTNGLSN
+477 
-491 SQLKMIVSSQ
+491 
-501 ALTQAQRKQLLVASG
+501 
-516 LSSQEAELQ
+516 
-525 LKTWGLSTANNG
+525 
-537 LTASTKSVS
+537 
-546 NAFSGLWTIIKAH
+546 
-559 PLVVLGTAVTAGV
+559 
-572 MIWQKY
+572 
-578 KQSVID
+578 
-584 IKEAGETAR
+584 GETAR

-616 YAELAQGVGD
+616 YAELAQGVGN
-626 LGKATQNQGSLSN
+626 LGKVTQNQGSLSN

-649 NDLADLFPTLT
+649 TELSELFPSLT
-660 NGYTDNGDAILDLN
+660 NHYTDNGKAILNLN
-674 GDVQTITSSLNGL
+674 GDVQTITASLDAL
-687 VEAQKAV
+687 VEKQKAV

-822 TQSLYSNATYQD
+822 TQSLYSDATYQD

-1094 AYIDNSDLIR
+1094 AYIDNSDLIK

-1191 NASGRDSTALQNY
+1191 NASGQDATALQNY
-1204 AIQKIAANK
+1204 AIQKVAANQ

-1235 TRYMGLY
+1235 TRYMLLY
-1242 QRMKNATSSQEAIE
+1242 NKAKNATGSQERLE
-1256 IEKELNHQVKVALEA
+1256 IEKELNRQVKVAIST
-1271 KMSYDY
+1271 KMASDAQVQYK
-1277 APAQYIPKQTAKTD
+1277 APSTAKSSNSGG
-1291 KTSGS
+1291 SGS

-1368 ARDKYYAQANKIL
+1368 ARDKYYAQASQIL
-1381 DKAVASKVISQKT
+1381 DKAVASEVISQKT
-1394 SDVIATRVK
+1394 ADIIATRVAD
-1403 NGSMNISEY
+1403 GSMNISEY
-1412 SDEIQD
+1412 SDEIRE

-1474 GTVANSTNAKN
+1474 STVANSARAKN
-1485 SQLNASNSALKKQ
+1485 SQLNASNSSLGKQ
-1498 NSTYGTYVK
+1498 NATYRDYVQ
-1507 NVTSDT
+1507 NVTRDT
-1513 NGVAK
+1513 NGVAASA
-1518 SGSKSISSAL
+1518 SGSVTNAIKGTKDAKYRTAL
-1528 KKVKNTKYKKALQNA
+1528 LNA
-1543 QKAIKNKK
+1543 QKAIKNKT
-1551 AVSSSDLSVISKYST
+1551 AVSDADLSTISAHST

-1574 YNVALENAETARM
+1574 YNVALDNAETARM

-1594 SNYAD
+1594 SNYTDAI
-1599 TMKNIAEKYS
+1599 KNITEKYS
-1609 NKDDATNDAMD
+1609 NKDDATNDTMD

-1625 SDNAITAKSKNN
+1625 SDNAVTAKTKNKYLN
-1637 YIDKQMAG
+1637 KQASG
-1645 YDRIA
+1645 YDTIA
-1650 SDNQAEINEYA
+1650 KNNQAEIDQYA
-1661 KTVKSAKKTIKKSVT
+1661 SSVKSARKTMNKSAT
-1676 AKAYSGLKASTK
+1676 ATAYKGLGSKGQ
-1688 KAVSKVVSNA
+1688 KAVSNVVEKARS
-1698 QKQAK
+1698 QAK
-1703 SGKVISASTISK
+1703 SKKPISASLISK
-1715 LTEYYKKGYIKGSFY
+1715 ITEYYKKGYISRPFY
-1730 LACIRYNNAVES
+1730 ESCIRYNNARES
-1742 LDQANKQKEIDKQTA
+1742 LDQARKQSEIDKQTA
-1757 IAQKAELAQQKFS
+1757 ITQKAELAQQKFS

-1784 QTATELNNKMSILE
+1784 QTATELNAKMSLYE
-1798 ERGNGTSS
+1798 ERGNGASAN
-1806 VWYQRLKATE
+1806 WYVRLQKTE
-1816 QSTNNKLV
+1816 QKEYDSLIEKRKKQIKELDDSVANGSIKKGSTEWYDMK
-1824 NKRNALIQSL
+1824 
-1834 NEAISAGNIEEG
+1834 
-1846 SEKWA
+1846 
-1851 EMQSQID
+1851 SQID
-1858 DVTNSIDA
+1858 DTTNSINDA
-1866 STKALAEYDNQIM
+1866 KKALAEYNNQIL
-1879 QVHWDR
+1879 QIRWDR
-1885 IDEYANKLDN
+1885 VDEYVSKLQN
-1895 LVSETN
+1895 LTTETD
-1901 FVINELSRRDL
+1901 FVINELSRKDL

-1920 TDEGNAVAGLHVSS
+1920 TKEGNAVAGLHVSNYKV
-1934 YQTYSEQARTYR
+1934 YQTEAQKYQSE
-1946 DEIEAINKQ
+1946 IKKINKQ
-1955 LASDPYNQ
+1955 LADDPYNQ
-1963 KLIVHKEELVKSYQ
+1963 KLIAHKEELVKSYQ
-1977 DAIAGAQDEKYA
+1977 DAIVGAQDEKYA

-2045 YSGDVSEEARAK
+2045 YSGDLSEEARAK

-2080 ISATQDMLSDFQD
+2080 VSATQDMLSDFQD
-2093 DLDESIQDIIDSLDD
+2093 DLDESIQNIIDTLDD
-2108 QFTKLINSV
+2108 KFKGLIDTINE
-2117 NQYWSDSNNTV
+2117 NWSSDNNVINKT
-2128 NRLLAQIGYS
+2128 LSTIGYS
-2138 ATQTWNQMSS
+2138 ATK
-2148 DGEVSS
+2148 DGLKMYANGDITK
-2154 NTSTA
+2154 NTTDA
-2159 INGIYQFLQTAWEKY
+2159 VNGVRIFLEKAWAKY
-2174 DQDAKNTNVTTGI
+2174 DKTAHDSQTTSEKEKELKQKQEQIDALNQQIKALRKEKVTSKAQKQDVENRIKNLQDQIKELKG
-2187 TNVTADTVNVSQK
+2187 
-2200 DSNDGKTDNKSNTA
+2200 NKS
-2214 NGNGGTSINDAG
+2214 GDSSIG
-2226 LINNDLSNKAEQER
+2226 
-2240 LAKEQ
+2240 
-2245 AARDY
+2245 
-2250 AAKEAILKAQQKANE
+2250 
-2265 KAARQEDAR
+2265 
-2274 KKAEADAK
+2274 
-2282 KKAQSQTG
+2282 
-2290 STGGFQTVGAMNL
+2290 
-2303 PATSSSSK
+2303 TSSSGGGNGSGNKSTSK
-2311 GKKLSKAQ
+2311 TTSSGTDAGKKLSK
-2319 SQKIQSFINENL
+2319 SRIREIQNFINSSL
-2331 MNPPKGKKI
+2331 INPAKGKKI
-2340 SDYDAFNQNIWKKY
+2340 SDYDAFNQAIWKSY
-2354 GTKSK
+2354 GGTT
-2359 GKILPREA
+2359 GKILSKEA
-2367 LQQLAALTGYA
+2367 LQHLANLTGYA
-2378 FSNKSTSPFWQ
+2378 FSNKATSPFWQ

-2401 GSEGIPYDMIANL
+2401 GSESIPYDMIANL

-2498 QLASSMKDIIK
+2498 QFASSMKDAIK

>member
-1 MGSINEF
+1 MLAQYDEKDGFSFGGQIKISDDVE
-8 WVKVQVQLEDTKFKK
+8 KALDQLEPGMLKTTTNVEGLAMALGTSNQKFINFCTNLKNGNITLK
-23 QMEQLSK
+23 E
-30 KKYKVNVDVSNSGS
+30 G
-44 KKATRD
+44 
-50 LEQLAYEATH
+50 
-60 TQTVFGKLKRSVGE
+60 QT
-74 TFSGNKLAVTAYLA
+74 Y
-88 ILKAIKGAA
+88 
-97 SDAKTAIVDMDKAV
+97 
-111 TDLSVAQ
+111 
-118 GQGRDTAANYLKQL
+118 
-132 NLQAQSI
+132 LQAYQENVTSLSARLKSL
-139 GATTKEVAQSADSWL
+139 AT
-154 RQGKSVK
+154 
-161 ETGDLVYDSMI
+161 
-172 LSKLGQIESAKA
+172 SAKA
-184 SEYLTSALNGYKKSA
+184 FFKNLGGNLLTGTINAL
-199 SEAIDI
+199 
-205 VDKLTA
+205 
-211 VDMESASDAGGL
+211 GGMIISSVVSL
-223 AESMSRTASAASM
+223 IGI
-236 AGVSMDKLIGMIST
+236 GVSKLYKQIS
-250 VKEVTQASDESVG
+250 G
-263 NMFKSVFS
+263 
-271 RMNQIKAGKFVDEET
+271 KAAE
-286 GESLNDTEKVLNKI
+286 
-300 GISIR
+300 
-305 DTNGQFLS
+305 
-313 SEKILDEVGSKW
+313 
-325 KSFDGVTQRAVAT
+325 
-338 AMAGTYQYNK
+338 
-348 LISLFDN
+348 
-355 YSKALQYT
+355 
-363 EVSAN
+363 
-368 SAGTAIDKFNN
+368 
-379 SYKESLEAKT
+379 EAK
-389 NTLQAAFES
+389 QE
-398 MILNSDMDKVY
+398 
-409 SNIIKATTALIKF
+409 
-422 IDKTGV
+422 
-428 LKGALAGL
+428 
-436 TVTGGIKTF
+436 
-445 VTIKTGIQE
+445 IQ
-454 AYIELNKFKNALDLV
+454 
-469 SKSKLSTI
+469 
-477 EYDRLLLLTNGLSN
+477 
-491 SQLKMIVSSQ
+491 QL
-501 ALTQAQRKQLLVASG
+501 
-516 LSSQEAELQ
+516 
-525 LKTWGLSTANNG
+525 
-537 LTASTKSVS
+537 
-546 NAFSGLWTIIKAH
+546 
-559 PLVVLGTAVTAGV
+559 
-572 MIWQKY
+572 
-578 KQSVID
+578 
-584 IKEAGETAR
+584 GETAR
-593 SEFKSIQDEMNS
+593 SEFKSIQDEMDS

-694 AAQDMAKQM
+694 ASQDMAKQM

-716 DVKKYNE
+716 DIDKYNE

-822 TQSLYSNATYQD
+822 TQSLYSDATYQD

-858 TADYGTDWDKM
+858 TANYGSDWDKM
-869 FKDKIQDDI
+869 FKDKIQDGI

-935 EITKT
+935 EITKV

-1123 VNADEVVNSRLASS
+1123 VNADEVVNSRLAGS

-1191 NASGRDSTALQNY
+1191 NASGEDATALQNY
-1204 AIQKIAANK
+1204 AIQKVAANQT
-1213 SSIWTSGSI
+1213 SIWTSGSI

-1256 IEKELNHQVKVALEA
+1256 IEKELNHQVKVAISA
-1271 KMSYDY
+1271 KMASDAQVQYK
-1277 APAQYIPKQTAKTD
+1277 APSTVKSSNSD
-1291 KTSGS
+1291 KTGS

-1337 SQLDDKKYSSSAKN
+1337 SQLDDKKYSSSAQN

-1368 ARDKYYAQANKIL
+1368 ARDKYYAQADKIL
-1381 DKAVASKVISQKT
+1381 DRAVKEKVVSQKT
-1394 SDVIATRVK
+1394 ADVIATRVK

-1423 QEWYNKGKD
+1423 QEWYNKGND

-1474 GTVANSTNAKN
+1474 GTMANSTSAKN

-1507 NVTSDT
+1507 NVISDT

-1518 SGSKSISSAL
+1518 SGNKSISSAL
-1528 KKVKNTKYKKALQNA
+1528 KKAKNTKYKKALQNA
-1543 QKAIKNKK
+1543 QKAIKNKR

-1574 YNVALENAETARM
+1574 YNVSLENAETARM

-1599 TMKNIAEKYS
+1599 TMKNIVEKYS
-1609 NKDDATNDAMD
+1609 NKDDATNGAMD

-1650 SDNQAEINEYA
+1650 SDNQAEINEYT
-1661 KTVKSAKKTIKKSVT
+1661 KTVKSAKKTIGKSAT
-1676 AKAYSGLKASTK
+1676 AKAYSGLKSSTK
-1688 KAVSKVVSNA
+1688 KAVSKAVSSA
-1698 QKQAK
+1698 QAQAK

-1715 LTEYYKKGYIKGSFY
+1715 LTEYYKKGYIKGAFY

-1742 LDQANKQKEIDKQTA
+1742 LDQANKQKEIDNQTA

-1798 ERGNGTSS
+1798 ERGNSASS

-1816 QSTNNKLV
+1816 QSKNNELV

-1834 NEAISAGNIEEG
+1834 NEAVSAGNIEEG

-1858 DVTNSIDA
+1858 DVTNSIDE

-1963 KLIVHKEELVKSYQ
+1963 KLIAHKEELVKSYQ

-2148 DGEVSS
+2148 DGEVSF

-2290 STGGFQTVGAMNL
+2290 STGGFQTVGVMNL
-2303 PATSSSSK
+2303 PATSSSSN

-2319 SQKIQSFINENL
+2319 SKRIQSFINENL

-2354 GTKSK
+2354 GTKSN
-2359 GKILPREA
+2359 GKILSREA
-2367 LQQLAALTGYA
+2367 LQQLANLTGYA
-2378 FSNKSTSPFWQ
+2378 FSNKATSPFWQ
-2389 TLHKSGIKGFRR
+2389 TLHKSGIKGFKR

-2440 TAEQAKTLMDFA
+2440 TAEQAKTLMEFA

-2498 QLASSMKDIIK
+2498 QFASSMKDAIK

-2515 RNMIKDTTVGSLSS
+2515 RNMIKDTTVGSLSP

>member
-8 WVKVQVQLEDTKFKK
+8 WVKVQAQLEDTKFKK

-286 GESLNDTEKVLNKI
+286 GESLNDTEKVLNAI
-300 GISIR
+300 GISMR

-313 SEKILDEVGSKW
+313 SEKTLDEVGSKW

-389 NTLQAAFES
+389 NSLQAAFES
-398 MILNSDMDKVY
+398 MILDSDMDNVY

-428 LKGALAGL
+428 LKGALTGL

-477 EYDRLLLLTNGLSN
+477 EYDRLLLLTNGLSS

-559 PLVVLGTAVTAGV
+559 PLVVLGTAVAAGV

-616 YAELAQGVGD
+616 YAELAQGVGN

-779 KLTSEEKE
+779 KLTPEEKE

-822 TQSLYSNATYQD
+822 TQSLYSDATYQD

-858 TADYGTDWDKM
+858 TADYGSDWDKM

-901 LSKADFDRYAQIIQ
+901 LSKADFDRYAKIIQ

-935 EITKT
+935 EITKV

-969 LTPDNLDILDKLSI
+969 LTPDDLDILDKLSI

-995 VEYLKQKIE
+995 VEYLKQQIE
-1004 DYINSDELDASFK
+1004 DYINSDELEASFK

-1094 AYIDNSDLIR
+1094 AYIDNSDLIK

-1123 VNADEVVNSRLASS
+1123 VNADEVVNSRLAGS

-1178 ATLGDIAALINEA
+1178 ATLGDIASLINEA
-1191 NASGRDSTALQNY
+1191 NASGEDSTALQNY
-1204 AIQKIAANK
+1204 AIQKVAANK

-1256 IEKELNHQVKVALEA
+1256 IEKELNHQVKIALDA

-1277 APAQYIPKQTAKTD
+1277 APAQYIPKQTAKTG
-1291 KTSGS
+1291 KTSGSGS

-1351 YNNAID
+1351 YSNAID

-1368 ARDKYYAQANKIL
+1368 ARDKYYAQASQIL
-1381 DKAVASKVISQKT
+1381 DKAVAGKVISQKT
-1394 SDVIATRVK
+1394 ADVIATRVAD
-1403 NGSMNISEY
+1403 GSMNISEY
-1412 SDEIQD
+1412 SDEIRE

-1474 GTVANSTNAKN
+1474 STVANSARAKN
-1485 SQLNASNSALKKQ
+1485 SQLNASNSSLSKQ
-1498 NSTYGTYVK
+1498 NATYRDYVQ
-1507 NVTSDT
+1507 NVTRDT
-1513 NGVAK
+1513 NGVAA
-1518 SGSKSISSAL
+1518 SANGSVTNAIKGT
-1528 KKVKNTKYKKALQNA
+1528 KDTKYRTALLNA
-1543 QKAIKNKK
+1543 QKAIKNKT
-1551 AVSSSDLSVISKYST
+1551 AVSDADLSTISAHST

-1574 YNVALENAETARM
+1574 YNVALDNAETARM

-1599 TMKNIAEKYS
+1599 AMKNITEKYS
-1609 NKDDATNDAMD
+1609 NKDDETNDTMD

-1625 SDNAITAKSKNN
+1625 SDNAVTAKTKNKYLN
-1637 YIDKQMAG
+1637 KQASG
-1645 YDRIA
+1645 YDTIA
-1650 SDNQAEINEYA
+1650 KNNQAEIDQYA
-1661 KTVKSAKKTIKKSVT
+1661 SSVKSARKTMNKSAT
-1676 AKAYSGLKASTK
+1676 ATAYKGLGSKGQ
-1688 KAVSKVVSNA
+1688 KAVSNVVEKARS
-1698 QKQAK
+1698 QAK
-1703 SGKVISASTISK
+1703 SKKPISASLISK
-1715 LTEYYKKGYIKGSFY
+1715 ITEYYKRGYISRSFY
-1730 LACIRYNNAVES
+1730 ESCIRYNNARES
-1742 LDQANKQKEIDKQTA
+1742 LDQARKQAEIDKQTA
-1757 IAQKAELAQQKFS
+1757 ITQKAELAQQKFS

-1784 QTATELNNKMSILE
+1784 QTATELNAKMSLYE
-1798 ERGNGTSS
+1798 ERGNGASAN
-1806 VWYQRLKATE
+1806 WYVRLQKTE
-1816 QSTNNKLV
+1816 QKEYDSLIEKRKKQIKELDDSVANGSIKKGSTEWHDMK
-1824 NKRNALIQSL
+1824 
-1834 NEAISAGNIEEG
+1834 
-1846 SEKWA
+1846 
-1851 EMQSQID
+1851 SQID
-1858 DVTNSIDA
+1858 DTTNSINDA
-1866 STKALAEYDNQIM
+1866 KKALAEYNNQIL
-1879 QVHWDR
+1879 QVRWDR
-1885 IDEYANKLDN
+1885 VDEYVSKLQN
-1895 LVSETN
+1895 LTTETD
-1901 FVINELSRRDL
+1901 FVINELSRKDL

-1920 TDEGNAVAGLHVSS
+1920 TKEGNAVAGLHVSNYKV
-1934 YQTYSEQARTYR
+1934 YQTEAKKYQSE
-1946 DEIEAINKQ
+1946 IKKINKQ
-1955 LASDPYNQ
+1955 LADDPYNQ
-1963 KLIVHKEELVKSYQ
+1963 KLIAHKEELVKSYQ

-2030 DKTQQIANLRKQLAA
+2030 DKTQQVANIRKQLQA

-2080 ISATQDMLSDFQD
+2080 VSATQDMLSDFQD
-2093 DLDESIQDIIDSLDD
+2093 DLDESIQNIIDTLDD
-2108 QFTKLINSV
+2108 KFKGLIDTINENWSSDNNIITKTLS
-2117 NQYWSDSNNTV
+2117 T
-2128 NRLLAQIGYS
+2128 IGYS
-2138 ATQTWNQMSS
+2138 ATKDGLRIYANGDITKNTTDAIETLQNFLVESWDVFDTEAKDTKTSDQSDKINQLQKDNESLNKKIATLSKEIASLKSTKNSADTKEKITATKNELDAAKTERDKLKQQLNEMKNGTGTVLTAKL
-2148 DGEVSS
+2148 DVSKNTQ
-2154 NTSTA
+2154 NTS
-2159 INGIYQFLQTAWEKY
+2159 
-2174 DQDAKNTNVTTGI
+2174 
-2187 TNVTADTVNVSQK
+2187 
-2200 DSNDGKTDNKSNTA
+2200 
-2214 NGNGGTSINDAG
+2214 
-2226 LINNDLSNKAEQER
+2226 
-2240 LAKEQ
+2240 
-2245 AARDY
+2245 
-2250 AAKEAILKAQQKANE
+2250 
-2265 KAARQEDAR
+2265 
-2274 KKAEADAK
+2274 KK
-2282 KKAQSQTG
+2282 
-2290 STGGFQTVGAMNL
+2290 
-2303 PATSSSSK
+2303 SSSSNAA
-2311 GKKLSKAQ
+2311 GKKLSDKKKKEVQ
-2319 SQKIQSFINENL
+2319 TFINNHL
-2331 MNPPKGKKI
+2331 TNPPKGKKK
-2340 SDYDAFNQNIWKKY
+2340 SDYDAFNQNIWNKY
-2354 GTKSK
+2354 GTKSQ
-2359 GKILPREA
+2359 GKIMSKENLHA
-2367 LQQLAALTGYA
+2367 LAKLVGYD

-2414 GEDGTELQYDV
+2414 GEDGTELQYDI

-2440 TAEQAKTLMDFA
+2440 TAEQAKTLMEFA

-2466 FRMPNMPVTNRTDND
+2466 FRMPNMPVTNRTDNNVSVTFNGGIHMD
-2481 INITIGDVNLEG
+2481 GVNDQQTFAKKLVDVY
-2493 VQNPQ
+2493 
-2498 QLASSMKDIIK
+2498 K
-2509 NNTGGV
+2509 NNTCNT
-2515 RNMIKDTTVGSLSS
+2515 RNMIKEDAIGSLS
-2529 NHNSLGIR
+2529 NRYNSLNVR
-2537 KY
+2537 KW

>member
-1 MGSINEF
+1 MNEF
-8 WVKVQVQLEDTKFKK
+8 WVKIQAQLEDSKFKK

-30 KKYKVNVDVSNSGS
+30 KKYKVDVDVSNSGS

-60 TQTVFGKLKRSVGE
+60 TQTVFGKLKNTIGQ
-74 TFSGNKLAVTAYLA
+74 TFSTKNLAVTAYLA
-88 ILKAIKGAA
+88 TLKSIQNAA
-97 SDAKTAIVDMDKAV
+97 SNAKKTIEDMDKAI

-118 GQGRDTAANYLKQL
+118 GEGRPVAANYLKQL

-300 GISIR
+300 GISMR

-389 NTLQAAFES
+389 NSLQAAFES
-398 MILNSDMDKVY
+398 MILDSDMDNVY

-428 LKGALAGL
+428 LKGALTGL

-616 YAELAQGVGD
+616 YAELAQGVGN

-694 AAQDMAKQM
+694 AAQDMEKQM

-716 DVKKYNE
+716 DIDKYNE

-753 LSEMM
+753 LSKMM

-822 TQSLYSNATYQD
+822 TQSLYSDATYQD

-858 TADYGTDWDKM
+858 TADYGSDWDKM
-869 FKDKIQDDI
+869 FKDKIQDGI

-884 IDDTRV
+884 IDNTRV

-901 LSKADFDRYAQIIQ
+901 LSKTDFDRYAQIIQ

-935 EITKT
+935 EITKV

-1094 AYIDNSDLIR
+1094 SYIDNSDLIK

-1123 VNADEVVNSRLASS
+1123 VNADEVVNSRLAGS

-1178 ATLGDIAALINEA
+1178 ATLGDIASLINEA
-1191 NASGRDSTALQNY
+1191 NASGEDATALQNY
-1204 AIQKIAANK
+1204 AIQKVAANK

-1256 IEKELNHQVKVALEA
+1256 IEKELNHQVKIALDA

-1277 APAQYIPKQTAKTD
+1277 APAQYIPKQTAKTG
-1291 KTSGS
+1291 KTSGSGS

-1363 GYEET
+1363 SYEET

-1528 KKVKNTKYKKALQNA
+1528 KKAKNTKYKKALQNA

-1645 YDRIA
+1645 YDSIA
-1650 SDNQAEINEYA
+1650 SDNQAEINEYT
-1661 KTVKSAKKTIKKSVT
+1661 KTVKSAKKTIGKSAT
-1676 AKAYSGLKASTK
+1676 AKAYSGLKSSTK
-1688 KAVSKVVSNA
+1688 KAVSKAVSSA
-1698 QKQAK
+1698 QAQAK

-1798 ERGNGTSS
+1798 ERGNSTSS

-1816 QSTNNKLV
+1816 QSTNNELV

-1834 NEAISAGNIEEG
+1834 NESVSAGNIEEG
-1846 SEKWA
+1846 SDKWA

-2057 VQELNVSLKD
+2057 VQELSVSLKD

-2093 DLDESIQDIIDSLDD
+2093 DLDESIQDIIDCLDD

-2128 NRLLAQIGYS
+2128 NSLLAQIGYS
-2138 ATQTWNQMSS
+2138 ATRTWNQMSS

-2200 DSNDGKTDNKSNTA
+2200 DSNDGKSDNKDTGNNNTGSNNT
-2214 NGNGGTSINDAG
+2214 NGGS
-2226 LINNDLSNKAEQER
+2226 
-2240 LAKEQ
+2240 
-2245 AARDY
+2245 
-2250 AAKEAILKAQQKANE
+2250 
-2265 KAARQEDAR
+2265 
-2274 KKAEADAK
+2274 
-2282 KKAQSQTG
+2282 G
-2290 STGGFQTVGAMNL
+2290 STGNGSTTS
-2303 PATSSSSK
+2303 TSSGIESVKSLIEITK
-2311 GKKLSKAQ
+2311 KLASNVTVTSTSGKKLSKSKAAD
-2319 SQKIQSFINENL
+2319 IQNFIESNL
-2331 MNPPKGKKI
+2331 MRHKKKY
-2340 SDYDAFNQNIWKKY
+2340 SEYGAFNQRLYTLYNGGIM
-2354 GTKSK
+2354 SK
-2359 GKILPREA
+2359 DNLNK
-2367 LQQLAALTGYA
+2367 LAKLVGYD
-2378 FSNKSTSPFWQ
+2378 FSNKASSPFWQ

-2414 GEDGTELQYDV
+2414 GEDGTELQYDI

-2466 FRMPNMPVTNRTDND
+2466 FRMPNMPVTNRTDNNVSVTFNGGIHMD
-2481 INITIGDVNLEG
+2481 GVNDQQTFAKKLVDVY
-2493 VQNPQ
+2493 
-2498 QLASSMKDIIK
+2498 K
-2509 NNTGGV
+2509 NNTCNT
-2515 RNMIKDTTVGSLSS
+2515 RNMIKEDAIGSLS
-2529 NHNSLGIR
+2529 NRYNSLNVR
-2537 KY
+2537 KW

>member
-1 MGSINEF
+1 MQDKNSE
-8 WVKVQVQLEDTKFKK
+8 WTKDSEDISYIENPKTDDEK
-23 QMEQLSK
+23 
-30 KKYKVNVDVSNSGS
+30 KVNEWLDYISDFQDRLAIELDGNNSKQNAFNRVVDNWQFN
-44 KKATRD
+44 D
-50 LEQLAYEATH
+50 
-60 TQTVFGKLKRSVGE
+60 TVQELQNLGKEGKVTAEMLDDPKY
-74 TFSGNKLAVTAYLA
+74 TDFINKLVEIGVIDSADNLDDIALA
-88 ILKAIKGAA
+88 FNSVSTEAQDASDSVNDFSDGKTITTMAEAWKQLKASTDDSTKGVA
-97 SDAKTAIVDMDKAV
+97 DA
-111 TDLSVAQ
+111 
-118 GQGRDTAANYLKQL
+118 
-132 NLQAQSI
+132 
-139 GATTKEVAQSADSWL
+139 
-154 RQGKSVK
+154 
-161 ETGDLVYDSMI
+161 
-172 LSKLGQIESAKA
+172 
-184 SEYLTSALNGYKKSA
+184 
-199 SEAIDI
+199 
-205 VDKLTA
+205 LTA
-211 VDMESASDAGGL
+211 L
-223 AESMSRTASAASM
+223 A
-236 AGVSMDKLIGMIST
+236 DK
-250 VKEVTQASDESVG
+250 
-263 NMFKSVFS
+263 
-271 RMNQIKAGKFVDEET
+271 
-286 GESLNDTEKVLNKI
+286 GE
-300 GISIR
+300 
-305 DTNGQFLS
+305 
-313 SEKILDEVGSKW
+313 
-325 KSFDGVTQRAVAT
+325 
-338 AMAGTYQYNK
+338 
-348 LISLFDN
+348 
-355 YSKALQYT
+355 
-363 EVSAN
+363 
-368 SAGTAIDKFNN
+368 
-379 SYKESLEAKT
+379 
-389 NTLQAAFES
+389 
-398 MILNSDMDKVY
+398 
-409 SNIIKATTALIKF
+409 
-422 IDKTGV
+422 
-428 LKGALAGL
+428 L
-436 TVTGGIKTF
+436 TIKTF
-445 VTIKTGIQE
+445 SETDG
-454 AYIELNKFKNALDLV
+454 AKNYFD
-469 SKSKLSTI
+469 
-477 EYDRLLLLTNGLSN
+477 GLSMSAEEAVNYINSLSDKN
-491 SQLKMIVSSQ
+491 SQLGQMSKNIQDITGALGTKLSDGIVSVDDFTGFDATIKGLDSWDEF
-501 ALTQAQRKQLLVASG
+501 TKLLG
-516 LSSQEAELQ
+516 DSSSSMAECQEA
-525 LKTWGLSTANNG
+525 A
-537 LTASTKSVS
+537 
-546 NAFSGLWTIIKAH
+546 
-559 PLVVLGTAVTAGV
+559 
-572 MIWQKY
+572 
-578 KQSVID
+578 
-584 IKEAGETAR
+584 
-593 SEFKSIQDEMNS
+593 
-605 TASKVNEVKDR
+605 
-616 YAELAQGVGD
+616 
-626 LGKATQNQGSLSN
+626 
-639 DDYEEFLNIS
+639 
-649 NDLADLFPTLT
+649 
-660 NGYTDNGDAILDLN
+660 
-674 GDVQTITSSLNGL
+674 
-687 VEAQKAV
+687 
-694 AAQDMAKQM
+694 
-703 PDIFKS
+703 
-709 YRQDMND
+709 
-716 DVKKYNE
+716 
-723 ALEQQKKAQE
+723 
-733 AIAKLDDSNTGES
+733 
-746 YITYFDD
+746 
-753 LSEMM
+753 
-758 QKHQMDYDSWISQ
+758 
-771 TGHNTTNV
+771 
-779 KLTSEEKE
+779 
-787 KFTQIYQDYYEQY
+787 
-800 QKTISDL
+800 
-807 ETKIDN
+807 
-813 ENKSFGQYV
+813 
-822 TQSLYSNATYQD
+822 
-834 FAKNNSV
+834 
-841 KQGIVDTIVSNL
+841 
-853 GYDDE
+853 
-858 TADYGTDWDKM
+858 
-869 FKDKIQDDI
+869 
-878 INSIAS
+878 
-884 IDDTRV
+884 
-890 VDAMNKVLNED
+890 
-901 LSKADFDRYAQIIQ
+901 
-915 DYDTDH
+915 
-921 TEVDFSS
+921 
-928 WFKPDDA
+928 
-935 EITKT
+935 
-940 AQEQK
+940 
-945 DRILS
+945 
-950 VFGDTREGDRRVL
+950 
-963 NNFIDS
+963 
-969 LTPDNLDILDKLSI
+969 
-983 DKQST
+983 
-988 DQTAKEY
+988 
-995 VEYLKQKIE
+995 
-1004 DYINSDELDASFK
+1004 
-1017 ADPIDPLKDIK
+1017 
-1028 DSFSGFEDI
+1028 
-1037 YNEIVSGSSVAADA
+1037 
-1051 IEGLNEK
+1051 
-1058 FGELD
+1058 
-1063 GGTALEDF
+1063 
-1071 KDTLTSMPGDISAG
+1071 
-1085 KEALNKLAT
+1085 NKLAT
-1094 AYIDNSDLIR
+1094 
-1104 NLTEDNA
+1104 E
-1111 DYVKSEL
+1111 YVNE
-1118 EKIGV
+1118 
-1123 VNADEVVNSRLASS
+1123 
-1137 TDWLTQAQENQ
+1137 
-1148 SAILSNLSTNI
+1148 
-1159 NAATDAKRYSQL
+1159 
-1171 ASIDLQN
+1171 N
-1178 ATLGDIAALINEA
+1178 ATLSLLNDSNREYYEAQLSKMGITNATAVVEAALAKNLGEEKVATEEAIKAGLNLNDVKITAENATDLFA
-1191 NASGRDSTALQNY
+1191 NATVSEIAELAKEAQQSGVSAQALALLALKKLN
-1204 AIQKIAANK
+1204 NP
-1213 SSIWTSGSI
+1213 TLTTDGDI
-1222 QNLAKLADSLEGT
+1222 QNLLALCEGLDLAT
-1235 TRYMGLY
+1235 QAIRTY
-1242 QRMKNATSSQEAIE
+1242 QNIKSSVLDDNGNIKANNSQEAIQKQE
-1256 IEKELNHQVKVALEA
+1256 ALDSSFAAMKNLTKVNIEQKVNTTP
-1271 KMSYDY
+1271 SVGGSGSNGVGGG
-1277 APAQYIPKQTAKTD
+1277 
-1291 KTSGS
+1291 SGS

-1301 TPLEKLQDWLSTL
+1301 TPLEKFQDWLSTL

-1363 GYEET
+1363 GYEKT

-1474 GTVANSTNAKN
+1474 GTVANSTSAKN

-1507 NVTSDT
+1507 NVISDT

-1625 SDNAITAKSKNN
+1625 SDNAVTAKSKNN

-1650 SDNQAEINEYA
+1650 SDNQAEINEYM
-1661 KTVKSAKKTIKKSVT
+1661 KTVKSAKKTIGKSAT

-1703 SGKVISASTISK
+1703 SGKAISASTISK
-1715 LTEYYKKGYIKGSFY
+1715 LTEYYKKGYIKGAFY

-1742 LDQANKQKEIDKQTA
+1742 LDQTNKQKEIDKQTA

-1784 QTATELNNKMSILE
+1784 QTATELNNKMAILE

-1806 VWYQRLKATE
+1806 VWYQRLKTTE
-1816 QSTNNKLV
+1816 QSTNNELV

-1834 NEAISAGNIEEG
+1834 NEAVSAGNIEEG

-1963 KLIVHKEELVKSYQ
+1963 KLIAHKEELVKSYQ

-2093 DLDESIQDIIDSLDD
+2093 DLDENIQDIIDSLDD

-2138 ATQTWNQMSS
+2138 ATRTWNQMSS

-2200 DSNDGKTDNKSNTA
+2200 DSNDGKSDNKDTGNNNTGSNNT
-2214 NGNGGTSINDAG
+2214 NGGS
-2226 LINNDLSNKAEQER
+2226 
-2240 LAKEQ
+2240 
-2245 AARDY
+2245 
-2250 AAKEAILKAQQKANE
+2250 
-2265 KAARQEDAR
+2265 
-2274 KKAEADAK
+2274 
-2282 KKAQSQTG
+2282 G
-2290 STGGFQTVGAMNL
+2290 STGNGSTTSTSSGIESVKSLIEITKKLASNVT
-2303 PATSSSSK
+2303 ATSTS
-2311 GKKLSKAQ
+2311 GKKLSKSKAAD
-2319 SQKIQSFINENL
+2319 IQNFIESNL
-2331 MNPPKGKKI
+2331 MRHKKKY
-2340 SDYDAFNQNIWKKY
+2340 SEYGAFNQRLYTLYNGGIM
-2354 GTKSK
+2354 SK
-2359 GKILPREA
+2359 DNLNK
-2367 LQQLAALTGYA
+2367 LAKLVGYD
-2378 FSNKSTSPFWQ
+2378 FSNKASSPFWQ

-2414 GEDGTELQYDV
+2414 GEDGTELQYDI

-2498 QLASSMKDIIK
+2498 QFASSMKDAIK

>member
-1 MGSINEF
+1 MTF
-8 WVKVQVQLEDTKFKK
+8 KQLPTII
-23 QMEQLSK
+23 S
-30 KKYKVNVDVSNSGS
+30 
-44 KKATRD
+44 D
-50 LEQLAYEATH
+50 L
-60 TQTVFGKLKRSVGE
+60 
-74 TFSGNKLAVTAYLA
+74 NKLGIA
-88 ILKAIKGAA
+88 IKNIDVLNISTVGVNTGNLDAFRSAIKGLSTEQAVFALA
-97 SDAKTAIVDMDKAV
+97 SK
-111 TDLSVAQ
+111 
-118 GQGRDTAANYLKQL
+118 
-132 NLQAQSI
+132 
-139 GATTKEVAQSADSWL
+139 GATEEQIRQILITKQSEAADVEAAL
-154 RQGKSVK
+154 
-161 ETGDLVYDSMI
+161 
-172 LSKLGQIESAKA
+172 AKA
-184 SEYLTSALNGYKKSA
+184 GLTTATVALNGQEVIELAQRKGLTAERAKEIASNLGLIATEEGQVISKKQLTVATLKQAGATDAEIA
-199 SEAIDI
+199 SILGLNAAETASIGITNLLTASFAKLWAIITAHPIGAILTAIGVAVVGIATAYSKYGDTLENAREKLED
-205 VDKLTA
+205 VKQECDDVVSELQSVNEELKTTQDRMKELEGKDKLTFTEKNEYDNLVKINNELQRKIDLLELEKKKKQEEA
-211 VDMESASDAGGL
+211 NQAFVHVMEKDTEDPFEYEVNPDGKNAGQYGIDDNYLTDETGYIEAQFTKREKLIDQLSNASTKKEEESIQKQIDEIDKYLQDKNSEWTKDSEDISYIENPKTDDEKKVNEWLDYISDFQDRLAIELDGNNSKQNAFNRVVDNWQFNDTVQELQNLGKEGKVTAEMLDDPKYTDFINKLVEIGVIDSADNLDDIALAFNSVSTEAQDASDSVNDFSDGKTITTMAEAWKQLKASTDDSTKGVADALTALADKGELTIKMFSETDGAKNYFDGL
-223 AESMSRTASAASM
+223 SMSAEEAVNYINSLS
-236 AGVSMDKLIGMIST
+236 DK
-250 VKEVTQASDESVG
+250 
-263 NMFKSVFS
+263 
-271 RMNQIKAGKFVDEET
+271 
-286 GESLNDTEKVLNKI
+286 
-300 GISIR
+300 
-305 DTNGQFLS
+305 
-313 SEKILDEVGSKW
+313 
-325 KSFDGVTQRAVAT
+325 
-338 AMAGTYQYNK
+338 
-348 LISLFDN
+348 
-355 YSKALQYT
+355 
-363 EVSAN
+363 
-368 SAGTAIDKFNN
+368 
-379 SYKESLEAKT
+379 
-389 NTLQAAFES
+389 
-398 MILNSDMDKVY
+398 
-409 SNIIKATTALIKF
+409 
-422 IDKTGV
+422 
-428 LKGALAGL
+428 
-436 TVTGGIKTF
+436 
-445 VTIKTGIQE
+445 
-454 AYIELNKFKNALDLV
+454 
-469 SKSKLSTI
+469 
-477 EYDRLLLLTNGLSN
+477 N
-491 SQLKMIVSSQ
+491 SQLGQMSKNIQDITGALGTKLSDGIVSVDDFTGFDATIKGLDSWDEF
-501 ALTQAQRKQLLVASG
+501 TKLLG
-516 LSSQEAELQ
+516 DSSSSMAECQEA
-525 LKTWGLSTANNG
+525 A
-537 LTASTKSVS
+537 
-546 NAFSGLWTIIKAH
+546 
-559 PLVVLGTAVTAGV
+559 
-572 MIWQKY
+572 
-578 KQSVID
+578 
-584 IKEAGETAR
+584 
-593 SEFKSIQDEMNS
+593 
-605 TASKVNEVKDR
+605 
-616 YAELAQGVGD
+616 
-626 LGKATQNQGSLSN
+626 
-639 DDYEEFLNIS
+639 
-649 NDLADLFPTLT
+649 
-660 NGYTDNGDAILDLN
+660 
-674 GDVQTITSSLNGL
+674 
-687 VEAQKAV
+687 
-694 AAQDMAKQM
+694 
-703 PDIFKS
+703 
-709 YRQDMND
+709 
-716 DVKKYNE
+716 
-723 ALEQQKKAQE
+723 
-733 AIAKLDDSNTGES
+733 
-746 YITYFDD
+746 
-753 LSEMM
+753 
-758 QKHQMDYDSWISQ
+758 
-771 TGHNTTNV
+771 
-779 KLTSEEKE
+779 
-787 KFTQIYQDYYEQY
+787 
-800 QKTISDL
+800 
-807 ETKIDN
+807 
-813 ENKSFGQYV
+813 
-822 TQSLYSNATYQD
+822 
-834 FAKNNSV
+834 
-841 KQGIVDTIVSNL
+841 
-853 GYDDE
+853 
-858 TADYGTDWDKM
+858 
-869 FKDKIQDDI
+869 
-878 INSIAS
+878 
-884 IDDTRV
+884 
-890 VDAMNKVLNED
+890 
-901 LSKADFDRYAQIIQ
+901 
-915 DYDTDH
+915 
-921 TEVDFSS
+921 
-928 WFKPDDA
+928 
-935 EITKT
+935 
-940 AQEQK
+940 
-945 DRILS
+945 
-950 VFGDTREGDRRVL
+950 
-963 NNFIDS
+963 
-969 LTPDNLDILDKLSI
+969 
-983 DKQST
+983 
-988 DQTAKEY
+988 
-995 VEYLKQKIE
+995 
-1004 DYINSDELDASFK
+1004 
-1017 ADPIDPLKDIK
+1017 
-1028 DSFSGFEDI
+1028 
-1037 YNEIVSGSSVAADA
+1037 
-1051 IEGLNEK
+1051 
-1058 FGELD
+1058 
-1063 GGTALEDF
+1063 
-1071 KDTLTSMPGDISAG
+1071 
-1085 KEALNKLAT
+1085 NKLAT
-1094 AYIDNSDLIR
+1094 
-1104 NLTEDNA
+1104 E
-1111 DYVKSEL
+1111 YVNE
-1118 EKIGV
+1118 
-1123 VNADEVVNSRLASS
+1123 
-1137 TDWLTQAQENQ
+1137 
-1148 SAILSNLSTNI
+1148 
-1159 NAATDAKRYSQL
+1159 
-1171 ASIDLQN
+1171 N
-1178 ATLGDIAALINEA
+1178 ATLSLLNDSNREYYEAQLSKMGITNATAVVEAALAKNLGEEKVATEEAIKAGLNLNDVKITAENATDLFA
-1191 NASGRDSTALQNY
+1191 NATVSEIAELAKEAQQSGVSAQALALLALKKLN
-1204 AIQKIAANK
+1204 NP
-1213 SSIWTSGSI
+1213 TLTTDGDI
-1222 QNLAKLADSLEGT
+1222 QNLLALCEGLDLAT
-1235 TRYMGLY
+1235 QAIRTY
-1242 QRMKNATSSQEAIE
+1242 QNIKSSVLDDNGNIKANNSQEAIQKQE
-1256 IEKELNHQVKVALEA
+1256 ALDSSFAAMKNLTKVNIEQKVNTTP
-1271 KMSYDY
+1271 SVGGSGSNGGGGG
-1277 APAQYIPKQTAKTD
+1277 
-1291 KTSGS
+1291 SGS

-1301 TPLEKLQDWLSTL
+1301 TPLEKFQDWLSTL

-1474 GTVANSTNAKN
+1474 GTVANSTSAKN

-1507 NVTSDT
+1507 NVISDT

-1518 SGSKSISSAL
+1518 SGNKSISSAL
-1528 KKVKNTKYKKALQNA
+1528 KKAKNTKYKKALQNA
-1543 QKAIKNKK
+1543 QKAIKNKR

-1599 TMKNIAEKYS
+1599 TMKNIVEKYS
-1609 NKDDATNDAMD
+1609 NKDDATNGAMD

-1650 SDNQAEINEYA
+1650 SDNQAEINEYT
-1661 KTVKSAKKTIKKSVT
+1661 KTVKSAKKTIGKSAT
-1676 AKAYSGLKASTK
+1676 AKAYSGLKSSTK
-1688 KAVSKVVSNA
+1688 KAVSKAVSSA
-1698 QKQAK
+1698 QAQAK

-1715 LTEYYKKGYIKGSFY
+1715 LTEYYKKGYIKGAFY

-1798 ERGNGTSS
+1798 ERGNSASS

-1816 QSTNNKLV
+1816 QSKNNELV

-1834 NEAISAGNIEEG
+1834 NEAVSAGNIEEG

-1858 DVTNSIDA
+1858 DVTNSIDE

-1963 KLIVHKEELVKSYQ
+1963 KLIAHKEELVKSYQ

-2117 NQYWSDSNNTV
+2117 NQYWFDSNNTV

-2148 DGEVSS
+2148 DGEVSF

-2265 KAARQEDAR
+2265 QAARQEDAR

-2290 STGGFQTVGAMNL
+2290 STGGFQTVGVMNL
-2303 PATSSSSK
+2303 PATSSSSN

-2319 SQKIQSFINENL
+2319 SKRIQSFINENL

-2354 GTKSK
+2354 GTKSN
-2359 GKILPREA
+2359 GKILSREA
-2367 LQQLAALTGYA
+2367 LQQLANLTGYA
-2378 FSNKSTSPFWQ
+2378 FSNKATSAFWQ

-2414 GEDGTELQYDV
+2414 GEDGTELQYDI

-2498 QLASSMKDIIK
+2498 QFASSMKDAIK